1 MNSTFKVVF
10 NKARGALMVVNEVT
24 SSVQGKGT
32 KTVVAAAVAAMIAGV
47 SGSAMAIETDTEIK
61 ATDTALKATFTK
73 AEKQTDVASSLIGT
87 SGDKLALKNVT
98 NKDMY
103 AAGSLDLTA
112 SSKDNV
118 VTLKNGS
125 VSNFSGKVTSADHF
139 GAVVTATTG
148 TLKIDNVTF
157 ENNKFDEVKTGEQK
171 HNGARGI
178 IRAAGAN
185 LEVAKSTFAGNEAV
199 LGGAINVWSN
209 GENTVKITDST
220 FTGNATKSHG
230 GAVYITGSK
239 VKTTIADSTFS
250 KNTSG
255 KQGGALQLAGAGET
269 TITNTTFSE
278 NAAGTFGGAIN
289 ATNTQVVAKNV
300 NFEGNKAVGDD
311 GHGGAL
317 FLNGNTAS
325 YTQAGGKFVG
335 NSAKKNGGAIRVQDG
350 ADLALTNVVFDGN
363 TAANGG
369 AVDTFNAG
377 DVKFTDTTFTN
388 NQAGGWGGALRIN
401 GGNVTIAVTEGKS
414 LVYEGN
420 KAGTNAEEAAAKNYE
435 KQGDFMYLNGAS
447 DKATFE
453 LAGDLTIKDSIVSNH
468 GTIEKTGKGTLTTA
482 DMTGFVGTLNVNE
495 GKMVIEGGIAEYDI
509 AAQVGVNNSSSE
521 AAQLGATN
529 VTVGQ
534 AAVTKGN
541 AKPAVKAEL
550 AMGAVQANH
559 AINFVV
565 NEGST
570 LTMQSLAVGTK
581 EYTQRNAEKD
591 ATPAKA
597 TYVGAVNIT
606 GDATVTEGITIAAG
620 TAEKGAVL
628 TQIFGNLTAKSL
640 TVAAAVKD
648 DKKTV
653 TAEAGTFAQTAGKLT
668 VDTLTNGG
676 TMTVNGTVVT
686 KADSVNS
693 GNINTYSAQDKK
705 GTLVISGGTFTNDG
719 TMTFDKITVE
729 DGATLKTGVNL
740 NGEASFVAFTEL
752 DLQKGST
759 LNINALNAK
768 STVDGKEVEKA
779 DILKFTEGTLNLEGG
794 ALQVAGEAFT
804 GKVELAQGTTANIN
818 GDYTFEQVK
827 NAGNVT
833 VEGGTLTVTDS
844 FTATSKAESATVGT
858 FTVENNGTP
867 ALTTKASGLDI
878 AKSTSTE
885 AKYTAGAVIN
895 NGTITFTD
903 AAGEFANLDAVKKV
917 KDAIASSGNGLIVFG
932 DKVTIKAEEVDK
944 VLMDGKVTATNAEK
958 LAGVELEQFKDAT
971 VTGVTDPLSGS
982 FGKVELATNETAL
995 EVTSGLKLNGTGD
1008 LVTVKGQDDKVTL
1021 KGVSIGENG
1030 KLTTT
1035 GAGAVVGAI
1044 VGSSDKFGALN
1055 VAAGDLT
1062 VKGAATLQNLT
1073 VAADSALVMGKAAEA
1088 DKVVGTLEVKDNA
1101 LVLGTLTAGEVNLKD
1116 ADVLG
1121 TLTADKLTATGK
1133 VFVGSDE
1140 ADVAGKLVVNELVSG
1155 TVFADPAWKD
1165 GHILSLNDASQVA
1178 VGTAAAGSTVVA
1190 GQGSLVAL
1198 GTTDL
1203 DVAVKTVAA
1212 AGHAVLGTNE
1222 GQMKSAIYVD
1232 GGKTYDEATDTTSY
1246 KTIAGNVIAS
1256 GWNTDGF
1263 DAASADAKTGVQV
1276 LENNLMVVDM
1286 NTIDKTGANAVF
1298 VKDVTNNGT
1307 IYLADAEFGDKVMFT
1322 EADYRQGTTGAI
1334 TFNGD
1339 RLMSAAFKDKVHTI
1353 AFDDAK
1359 VASYE
1364 GLETLPLVTAM
1375 YEGKAQ
1381 NGASTSAKFN
1391 NWLMSSG
1398 NGLDRE
1404 EVIAIGND
1412 AAKLGATSAVAS
1424 VTMDAISAFND
1435 SVAARTNVLAQRA
1448 EGVTVWADVMGGHY
1462 EAKELMDGQGYKSDV
1477 YGGVLGVDSVVDGYT
1492 LGAAFTVA
1500 TADTDSTN
1508 TLAVSSTDSD
1518 FVGFSVY
1525 GAKAFGQFNLAADL
1539 GYMKGSNDVSVN
1551 AYNIGDF
1558 SADTDAFTLG
1568 LRGDVLVDAG
1578 SFKVVPHAGLR
1589 FTHLTTDDFES
1600 AYTTKIDS
1608 MNIFQ
1613 MPVGVTVTGNVEAA
1627 GWNVAP
1633 LLDLSVVPAF
1643 GDTDADMTLGING
1656 VAATSALST
1665 QVIDSNLFQMKLG
1678 VSAQKDAFTFGLNY
1692 KLGAGSDNR
1701 VNNTFNA
1708 TVGYAF

>member
-47 SGSAMAIETDTEIK
+47 SGSAMAADTDTVIN

-73 AEKQTDVASSLIGT
+73 AEQQAGVTGSLIGT
-87 SGDKLALKNVT
+87 SNGKLVLKNGT
-98 NKDMY
+98 NKYMY

-112 SSKDNV
+112 SSKDNNV

-125 VSNFSGKVTSADHF
+125 VSNFSGKVTSENHF

-157 ENNKFDEVKTGEQK
+157 ENNKFDEVKTGDQDK
-171 HNGARGI
+171 QHNGTRGI
-178 IRAAGAN
+178 ISAAGAN
-185 LEVAKSTFAGNEAV
+185 LDVANSTFAGNEAV
-199 LGGAINVWSN
+199 LGGAINVWSE
-209 GENTVKITDST
+209 GKNTVKIADST

-230 GAVYITGSK
+230 GAVYITGSQ
-239 VKTTIADSTFS
+239 VETTIADSTFS

-255 KQGGALQLAGAGET
+255 KLGGALQLSAAGET

-289 ATNTQVVAKNV
+289 ATNTQVVAENV
-300 NFEGNKAVGDD
+300 TFEGNKAASAD

-317 FLNGNTAS
+317 FVDGQGAS
-325 YTQAGGKFVG
+325 HTQAGGKFVG
-335 NSAKKNGGAIRVQDG
+335 NSAKKNGGAIRVQNG
-350 ADLALTNVVFDGN
+350 ADLDLTNVGFDGN

-369 AVDTFNAG
+369 AVDTFKAG

-401 GGNVTIAVTEGKS
+401 GGNVTIVVTEGKS

-420 KAGTNAEEAAAKNYE
+420 KAGTNAEEAAVKKYE
-435 KQGDFMYLNGAS
+435 KQGDFMYLSNATDTAS
-447 DKATFE
+447 FE

-482 DMTGFVGTLNVNE
+482 DMTGFVGNLNVKE

-509 AAQVGVNNSSSE
+509 AAQGAVNGGNSE
-521 AAQLGATN
+521 AATTT

-534 AAVTKGN
+534 AAG
-541 AKPAVKAEL
+541 AESAVKAEL

-559 AINFVV
+559 AIDFVV
-565 NEGST
+565 NDGST

-581 EYTQRNAEKD
+581 EYTQRTAVAKGD
-591 ATPAKA
+591 TPATA
-597 TYVGAVNIT
+597 TYVGNVEIKGN
-606 GDATVTEGITIAAG
+606 ATVTEGITIAAG
-620 TAEKGAVL
+620 TADQGAVL
-628 TQIFGNLTAKSL
+628 TQKSGNLTAKSL
-640 TVAAAVKD
+640 TVAAAVKGEKD
-648 DKKTV
+648 AV
-653 TAEAGTFAQTAGKLT
+653 TAQAGTFTQEAGKLT

-676 TMTVNGTVVT
+676 TMTVKGTVVT
-686 KADSVNS
+686 NADSVNT
-693 GNINTYSAQDKK
+693 GAINSYESKTGSLTIA
-705 GTLVISGGTFTNDG
+705 GGTFTNDG
-719 TMTFDKITVE
+719 KMTFNKITVE

-740 NGEASFVAFTEL
+740 NVEPSFVVFQEL
-752 DLQKGST
+752 NLQKGST
-759 LNINALNAK
+759 LNINALNDK
-768 STVDGKEVEKA
+768 SANTVKEN
-779 DILKFTEGTLNLEGG
+779 DTLKFTEGTLNLEGG
-794 ALQVAGEAFT
+794 ALQVASKAFT
-804 GKVELAQGTTANIN
+804 GKVKLDTNAKAHVN
-818 GDYTFEQVK
+818 GDYTFEQVN
-827 NAGNVT
+827 NAGTVT
-833 VEGGTLTVTDS
+833 VNGGTLTVTDS
-844 FTATSKAESATVGT
+844 FTAGNN
-858 FTVENNGTP
+858 FTVENNGTL
-867 ALTTKASGLDI
+867 ALTTKAAGLKIDKGSAAENI
-878 AKSTSTE
+878 AVT
-885 AKYTAGAVIN
+885 N

-903 AAGEFANLDAVKKV
+903 AAGEFADLDKVADVKNALV
-917 KDAIASSGNGLIVFG
+917 SSGNGLIVFG
-932 DKVTIKAEEVDK
+932 DKVTVKADVIKD
-944 VLMDGKVTATNAEK
+944 VLKDGKVTATNAAK

-971 VTGVTDPLSGS
+971 VTEVNSALSGS
-982 FGKVELATNETAL
+982 FGKVELAAGEDAL
-995 EVTSGLKLNGTGD
+995 TVESGLKLNGTGD

-1021 KGVSIGENG
+1021 KGVNIGDNG

-1044 VGSSDKFGALN
+1044 AGNGALN

-1062 VKGAATLQNLT
+1062 VKGDAALQNLT

-1088 DKVVGTLEVKDNA
+1088 KAVGALEVKNHA

-1121 TLTADKLTATGK
+1121 TLTADKLTANGN

-1140 ADVAGKLVVNELVSG
+1140 EDVAGKLVVNELGSA
-1155 TVFADPAWKD
+1155 TVFAAPAWKD
-1165 GHILSLNDASQVA
+1165 GNILSLNDASQVA

-1256 GWNTDGF
+1256 GWSTAEFKAPAN
-1263 DAASADAKTGVQV
+1263 KTGVQV

-1286 NTIDKTGANAVF
+1286 NTIDKTGAHAVF
-1298 VKDVTNNGT
+1298 ANAVTNNGT
-1307 IYLADAEFGDKVMFT
+1307 IYLADAEFGDKVMFSK
-1322 EADYRQGTTGAI
+1322 DGYKQGTTGAI

-1339 RLMSAAFKDKVHTI
+1339 RLMSAAYKDKVHTI

>member
-32 KTVVAAAVAAMIAGV
+32 KTVVAAAVAAMIAGA
-47 SGSAMAIETDTEIK
+47 SGSAMATETDTEIK

-73 AEKQTDVASSLIGT
+73 AETQDNVASSLIGT
-87 SGDKLALKNVT
+87 SGDKLVLKNVT
-98 NKDMY
+98 NKGMY

-125 VSNFSGKVTSADHF
+125 VSNFSGKVTSTDHF

-157 ENNKFDEVKTGEQK
+157 ENNKFDEVNTGDKQ
-171 HNGARGI
+171 HNGTRGI

-230 GAVYITGSK
+230 GAVYITGSQ
-239 VKTTIADSTFS
+239 VKTTIADATFS

-289 ATNTQVVAKNV
+289 ATGTKVAATNV
-300 NFEGNKAVGDD
+300 TFEGNKAASAD

-317 FLNGNTAS
+317 FVDGQGAS
-325 YTQAGGKFVG
+325 YTQVGGKFVG

-350 ADLALTNVVFDGN
+350 ADLALNNVVFDGN

-377 DVKFTDTTFTN
+377 NVTFTDTTFTN

-401 GGNVTIAVTEGKS
+401 GGNVTITVTEGKS

-420 KAGTNAEEAAAKNYE
+420 KAGTNAEEAAVKKYE
-435 KQGDFMYLNGAS
+435 KQGDFMYLSNAS
-447 DKATFE
+447 ATFA

-482 DMTGFVGTLNVNE
+482 DMTGFVGNLNVQE

-509 AAQVGVNNSSSE
+509 DAQIGVNNGSNDAVAL
-521 AAQLGATN
+521 AATT

-534 AAVTKGN
+534 KDS
-541 AKPAVKAEL
+541 KAEL

-559 AINFVV
+559 AIDFVV

-581 EYTQRNAEKD
+581 EYTQRTAAKA

-597 TYVGAVNIT
+597 TYVGVVNIT
-606 GDATVTEGITIAAG
+606 GDATVTEGVTVAAG
-620 TAEKGAVL
+620 TADKAAAL
-628 TQIFGNLTAKSL
+628 TQTSGNLTAKSL
-640 TVAAAVKD
+640 TVAAAVKGEKD
-648 DKKTV
+648 AV
-653 TAEAGTFAQTAGKLT
+653 TAKAGTFSQEADGTLT

-676 TMTVNGTVVT
+676 TMTVKGTVVT
-686 KADSVNS
+686 NADSVNT
-693 GNINTYSAQDKK
+693 GNINSPKSKTGS
-705 GTLVISGGTFTNDG
+705 LNISGGTFTNDG

-740 NGEASFVAFTEL
+740 DGKASFVVFREL
-752 DLQKGST
+752 ELQKGST

-768 STVDGKEVEKA
+768 SQTDGKN
-779 DILKFTEGTLNLEGG
+779 DILQFTEGTVNLNGG

-804 GKVELAQGTTANIN
+804 GKVALDAGATANID
-818 GDYTFEQVK
+818 GDYTFEQVNNGGK
-827 NAGNVT
+827 AT
-833 VEGGTLTVTDS
+833 VGGTLTVTDS
-844 FTATSKAESATVGT
+844 FTAGD
-858 FTVENNGTP
+858 FTVENNGTLV
-867 ALTTKASGLDI
+867 LTSKAAGLKI
-878 AKSTSTE
+878 AE
-885 AKYTAGAVIN
+885 GTATNNAHLIN
-895 NGTITFTD
+895 DGTITFTD
-903 AAGEFANLDAVKKV
+903 AAGEFASLDKVAAV
-917 KDAIASSGNGLIVFG
+917 KDAIAPSGNGLIVFG
-932 DKVTIKAEEVDK
+932 DKVTVKADAIKD
-944 VLMDGKVTATNAEK
+944 VLQDGKVTATNAAK

-971 VTGVTDPLSGS
+971 VTGVATALSGS
-982 FGKVELATNETAL
+982 FGKVELAAGQTAL
-995 EVTSGLKLNGTGD
+995 TVESGLKLNGTGD
-1008 LVTVKGQDDKVTL
+1008 LVTVKEDKTVTL
-1021 KGVSIGENG
+1021 KGVNIGQNG

-1044 VGSSDKFGALN
+1044 AGNGALN

-1062 VKGAATLQNLT
+1062 VKGNATVENLT

-1088 DKVVGTLEVKDNA
+1088 KAVGALEVKNHA

-1121 TLTADKLTATGK
+1121 TLTADKLTANGN

-1140 ADVAGKLVVNELVSG
+1140 EDVAGKLVVNELVSG

-1178 VGTAAAGSTVVA
+1178 IGSIGANSTVVA

-1256 GWNTDGF
+1256 GWSTAEF
-1263 DAASADAKTGVQV
+1263 EDAANKTGVQV

-1286 NTIDKTGANAVF
+1286 NTIDKTGAHAVF
-1298 VKDVTNNGT
+1298 ANAVTNNGT
-1307 IYLADAEFGDKVMFT
+1307 IYLADAEFGDKVMFS
-1322 EADYRQGTTGAI
+1322 EAGYTQGTIGAI

-1518 FVGFSVY
+1518 FVGFSFY

>member
-10 NKARGALMVVNEVT
+10 NKVRGTLMVVNEVT

-47 SGSAMAIETDTEIK
+47 SGSAMATETDTEIK

-289 ATNTQVVAKNV
+289 ATNTQIVAKNV

-325 YTQAGGKFVG
+325 YTQYTQAGGKFVG

-420 KAGTNAEEAAAKNYE
+420 KAGTNAEEAAVKKYE
-435 KQGDFMYLNGAS
+435 KQGDFMYLSNAS
-447 DKATFE
+447 DKATFA

-482 DMTGFVGTLNVNE
+482 DMTGFVGKLDVKE

-509 AAQVGVNNSSSE
+509 AAQIGVNNGSND
-521 AAQLGATN
+521 AVALDATT

-534 AAVTKGN
+534 QDS
-541 AKPAVKAEL
+541 KAEL

-565 NEGST
+565 NKGST

-581 EYTQRNAEKD
+581 EYAQRTEAKAD
-591 ATPAKA
+591 PAKA
-597 TYVGAVNIT
+597 TYVGAVNIK
-606 GDATVTEGITIAAG
+606 GDATVTEGITVAAG
-620 TAEKGAVL
+620 TADQAAAL
-628 TQIFGNLTAKSL
+628 TQTSGNLTAKSL
-640 TVAAAVKD
+640 TVAAAVKGEKD
-648 DKKTV
+648 AV
-653 TAEAGTFAQTAGKLT
+653 TAQAGTFTQEAGKLT

-676 TMTVNGTVVT
+676 TMTVKDTVVT
-686 KADSVNS
+686 KADSVNT
-693 GNINTYSAQDKK
+693 GAINSYDSKK
-705 GTLVISGGTFTNDG
+705 GSLTIAGGTFTNDG

-740 NGEASFVAFTEL
+740 NGEASFVVFKEL
-752 DLQKGST
+752 ELQKGST

-768 STVDGKEVEKA
+768 SQVDGKEVEKA
-779 DILKFTEGTLNLEGG
+779 DILKFTEGTVNLYGG

-804 GKVELAQGTTANIN
+804 GKVELAQGTTTNIN
-818 GDYTFEQVK
+818 GDYTFEQVN
-827 NAGNVT
+827 NAGTTT
-833 VEGGTLTVTDS
+833 VGGTLTVTDS
-844 FTATSKAESATVGT
+844 FTAGT
-858 FTVENNGTP
+858 FKVDNNGTLV
-867 ALTTKASGLDI
+867 LTTKAAGLKI
-878 AKSTSTE
+878 AE
-885 AKYTAGAVIN
+885 GTATTNSNLTN

-903 AAGEFANLDAVKKV
+903 AAGEFADLDKVAAVKN
-917 KDAIASSGNGLIVFG
+917 AIARSGNGLIVFG
-932 DKVTIKAEEVDK
+932 DKVTIKAEEVNK
-944 VLMDGKVTATNAEK
+944 VLKDGKVKASDVAN

-971 VTGVTDPLSGS
+971 VTGVDAALSGS
-982 FGKVELATNETAL
+982 FGKVELAAGQTAL
-995 EVTSGLKLNGTGD
+995 TVESGLKLNGTGD
-1008 LVTVKGQDDKVTL
+1008 LVTVKKDKTVTL
-1021 KGVSIGENG
+1021 QGVNIGEYG

-1044 VGSSDKFGALN
+1044 AGNGGKFGALN

-1062 VKGAATLQNLT
+1062 VKGAAALQNLT
-1073 VAADSALVMGKAAEA
+1073 VAADSALVMGKAAETA
-1088 DKVVGTLEVKDNA
+1088 TAVGDLEVKGSA
-1101 LVLGTLTAGEVNLKD
+1101 LVLGTLTAGNVTLKD

-1121 TLTADKLTATGK
+1121 TLTADKLAATGT
-1133 VFVGSDE
+1133 VCVGSDE
-1140 ADVAGKLVVNELVSG
+1140 DDVAGKLVVNELVSG

-1256 GWNTDGF
+1256 GWSTAEF
-1263 DAASADAKTGVQV
+1263 EDAANKTGVQV

-1286 NTIDKTGANAVF
+1286 NTIDKTGAHAVF
-1298 VKDVTNNGT
+1298 ANAVTNNGT
-1307 IYLADAEFGDKVMFT
+1307 IYLADAEFGDKVMFS
-1322 EADYRQGTTGAI
+1322 EAGYTQGTIGAI

-1518 FVGFSVY
+1518 FVGFSFY

>member
-47 SGSAMAIETDTEIK
+47 SGSAMATETDTEIK

-73 AEKQTDVASSLIGT
+73 AETQDNVASSLIGT
-87 SGDKLALKNVT
+87 SGDKLVLKNVT
-98 NKDMY
+98 NKGMY

-125 VSNFSGKVTSADHF
+125 VSNFSGKVTSTDHF

-157 ENNKFDEVKTGEQK
+157 ENNKFDEVNTGDKQ
-171 HNGARGI
+171 HNGTRGI

-230 GAVYITGSK
+230 GAVYITGSQ
-239 VKTTIADSTFS
+239 VKTTIADATFS

-289 ATNTQVVAKNV
+289 ATGTKVAATNV
-300 NFEGNKAVGDD
+300 TFEGNKAASAD

-317 FLNGNTAS
+317 FVDGQGAS
-325 YTQAGGKFVG
+325 YTQVGGKFVG

-350 ADLALTNVVFDGN
+350 ADLALNNVVFDGN

-377 DVKFTDTTFTN
+377 NVTFTDTTFTN

-401 GGNVTIAVTEGKS
+401 GGNVTITVTEGKS

-420 KAGTNAEEAAAKNYE
+420 RAGTNAEAAAKNYE

-447 DKATFE
+447 DRAAFE

-482 DMTGFVGTLNVNE
+482 DMTGFVGKLDVKE

-509 AAQVGVNNSSSE
+509 AAQIGVNKGTS
-521 AAQLGATN
+521 GAVELDPTT

-534 AAVTKGN
+534 DGEPFA
-541 AKPAVKAEL
+541 KAEL

-559 AINFVV
+559 AINFDV

-570 LTMQSLAVGTK
+570 LTMQSLTVGTK
-581 EYTQRNAEKD
+581 EYAQRTEAKAD
-591 ATPAKA
+591 PAKA

-606 GDATVTEGITIAAG
+606 GDATVTEGVTVAAG
-620 TAEKGAVL
+620 TADKAAVL
-628 TQIFGNLTAKSL
+628 TQTSGNLTAKSL
-640 TVAAAVKD
+640 TVAAAVEKD
-648 DKKTV
+648 QKV
-653 TAEAGTFAQTAGKLT
+653 TAQAGTFNQTDGTLT

-686 KADSVNS
+686 NADSVNT
-693 GNINTYSAQDKK
+693 GAINSYKSKNGSLTIA
-705 GTLVISGGTFTNDG
+705 GGTFTNDG

-740 NGEASFVAFTEL
+740 DGEASFVVFKTL

-768 STVDGKEVEKA
+768 SKVDGKA
-779 DILKFTEGTLNLEGG
+779 DILKFTEGTVNLYGG

-804 GKVELAQGTTANIN
+804 GKVELAQGTTTNIN
-818 GDYTFEQVK
+818 GDYTFEQVN
-827 NAGNVT
+827 NAGTTT
-833 VEGGTLTVTDS
+833 VGGTLTVTDS
-844 FTATSKAESATVGT
+844 FTAGK
-858 FTVENNGTP
+858 FTVENNGTLV
-867 ALTTKASGLDI
+867 LTSKAAGLKI
-878 AKSTSTE
+878 AVG
-885 AKYTAGAVIN
+885 TATNNNQLIN

-903 AAGEFANLDAVKKV
+903 AAGEFASLDKVAAV
-917 KDAIASSGNGLIVFG
+917 KDAIAPSGNGLIVFG
-932 DKVTIKAEEVDK
+932 DKVTIKAEEVNK
-944 VLMDGKVTATNAEK
+944 VLKDGKVKASDVAN

-971 VTGVTDPLSGS
+971 VTGVDAALSGS
-982 FGKVELATNETAL
+982 FGKVELAAGQTAL
-995 EVTSGLKLNGTGD
+995 TVESGLKLNGTGD
-1008 LVTVKGQDDKVTL
+1008 LVTVTKDKTVTL
-1021 KGVSIGENG
+1021 QGVNIGEYG

-1044 VGSSDKFGALN
+1044 AGNGGKFGALN

-1062 VKGAATLQNLT
+1062 VKGAAALQNLT
-1073 VAADSALVMGKAAEA
+1073 VAADSALVMGKAAETA
-1088 DKVVGTLEVKDNA
+1088 TAVGDLEVKDYA
-1101 LVLGTLTAGEVNLKD
+1101 LVLGTLTAGKVTLGE
-1116 ADVLG
+1116 ADVFG
-1121 TLTADKLTATGK
+1121 TLTADKLDATD
-1133 VFVGSDE
+1133 VVLVGSDE
-1140 ADVAGKLVVNELVSG
+1140 EDVAGKLVVNELVSG

-1165 GHILSLNDASQVA
+1165 GLGLSLNDASQVA
-1178 VGTAAAGSTVVA
+1178 IGSIGANSTVIA
-1190 GQGSLVAL
+1190 GQGSLVAI

-1203 DVAVKTVAA
+1203 DVAAKAVAA
-1212 AGHAVLGTNE
+1212 AGHAVLGPNE
-1222 GQMKSAIYVD
+1222 GQMRSAIYVD

-1246 KTIAGNVIAS
+1246 EKINGNVIAS
-1256 GWNTDGF
+1256 GWNEAKF
-1263 DAASADAKTGVQV
+1263 EDAETNNQVPANVQV

-1322 EADYRQGTTGAI
+1322 EADYTQGTTGAI

-1339 RLMSAAFKDKVHTI
+1339 RLMSAALKDKVHTI

>member
-47 SGSAMAIETDTEIK
+47 SGSAMATETDTEIK

-73 AEKQTDVASSLIGT
+73 AEKQDDVASSLIGT
-87 SGDKLALKNVT
+87 SGDKLVLKNVT
-98 NKDMY
+98 NKGMY

-420 KAGTNAEEAAAKNYE
+420 RAGTNAEAAAKNYE

-447 DKATFE
+447 DRAAFE

-482 DMTGFVGTLNVNE
+482 DMTGFVGKLDVKE

-509 AAQVGVNNSSSE
+509 AAQIGVNKGTS
-521 AAQLGATN
+521 GAVELDPTT

-534 AAVTKGN
+534 DGEPFA
-541 AKPAVKAEL
+541 KAEL

-559 AINFVV
+559 AINFDV

-570 LTMQSLAVGTK
+570 LTMQSLTVGTK
-581 EYTQRNAEKD
+581 EYAQRTEAKAD
-591 ATPAKA
+591 PAKA

-606 GDATVTEGITIAAG
+606 GDATVTEGVTVAAG
-620 TAEKGAVL
+620 TADKAAVL
-628 TQIFGNLTAKSL
+628 TQTSGNLTAKSL
-640 TVAAAVKD
+640 TVAAAVEKD
-648 DKKTV
+648 QKV
-653 TAEAGTFAQTAGKLT
+653 TAQAGTFNQNDGTLT

-686 KADSVNS
+686 NADSVNT
-693 GNINTYSAQDKK
+693 GAINNYKSKNGSLTIA
-705 GTLVISGGTFTNDG
+705 GGTFTNDG

-740 NGEASFVAFTEL
+740 DGEASFVVFKTL

-768 STVDGKEVEKA
+768 SKVDGKA
-779 DILKFTEGTLNLEGG
+779 DILKFTEGTVNLYGG

-804 GKVELAQGTTANIN
+804 GKVELATGATANIN
-818 GDYTFEQVK
+818 GDYTFEQVNNGGK
-827 NAGNVT
+827 AT
-833 VEGGTLTVTDS
+833 VGGTLTVTDS
-844 FTATSKAESATVGT
+844 FTAGD
-858 FTVENNGTP
+858 FTVENNGTLV
-867 ALTTKASGLDI
+867 LTSKAAGLKI
-878 AKSTSTE
+878 AE
-885 AKYTAGAVIN
+885 GTAAENIAVTN

-903 AAGEFANLDAVKKV
+903 AAGEFATLDAVQTV
-917 KDAIASSGNGLIVFG
+917 KGKLASSGNGLIVFG
-932 DKVTIKAEEVDK
+932 DKVTVKADAIKD
-944 VLMDGKVTATNAEK
+944 VLQDGKVTATNAAK

-971 VTGVTDPLSGS
+971 VTGVDAALSGS
-982 FGKVELATNETAL
+982 FGKVELAAGQTAL
-995 EVTSGLKLNGTGD
+995 TVESGLKLNGTGD
-1008 LVTVKGQDDKVTL
+1008 LVTVKKDKTVTL
-1021 KGVSIGENG
+1021 QGVNIGEYG

-1044 VGSSDKFGALN
+1044 AGNGGKFGALN

-1062 VKGAATLQNLT
+1062 VKGAAALQNLT
-1073 VAADSALVMGKAAEA
+1073 VAADSALVMGKAAETA
-1088 DKVVGTLEVKDNA
+1088 TAVGDLEVKDYA
-1101 LVLGTLTAGEVNLKD
+1101 LVLGTLTAGKVTLGE
-1116 ADVLG
+1116 ADVFG
-1121 TLTADKLTATGK
+1121 TLTADKLDATD
-1133 VFVGSDE
+1133 VVLVGSDE
-1140 ADVAGKLVVNELVSG
+1140 EDVAGKLVVNELVSG
-1155 TVFADPAWKD
+1155 TVFADPVWKD
-1165 GHILSLNDASQVA
+1165 GLGLSLNDASQVA
-1178 VGTAAAGSTVVA
+1178 IGSIGANSTVIA
-1190 GQGSLVAL
+1190 GQGSLVAI

-1203 DVAVKTVAA
+1203 DVAAKAVAA
-1212 AGHAVLGTNE
+1212 AGHAVLGPNE
-1222 GQMKSAIYVD
+1222 GQMRSAIYVD

-1246 KTIAGNVIAS
+1246 EKINGNVIAS
-1256 GWNTDGF
+1256 GWNEAKF
-1263 DAASADAKTGVQV
+1263 EDAETNNQVPANVQV

-1322 EADYRQGTTGAI
+1322 EADYTQGTTGAI

-1339 RLMSAAFKDKVHTI
+1339 RLMSAALKDKVHTI

-1518 FVGFSVY
+1518 FVGFSFY

>member
-47 SGSAMAIETDTEIK
+47 SGSAMATETDTEIK

-73 AEKQTDVASSLIGT
+73 AEKQDDVASSLIGT
-87 SGDKLALKNVT
+87 SGDKLVLKNVT
-98 NKDMY
+98 NKGMY

-420 KAGTNAEEAAAKNYE
+420 RAGTNAEAAAKNYE

-447 DKATFE
+447 DRATFE

-482 DMTGFVGTLNVNE
+482 DMTGFVGKLDVKE

-509 AAQVGVNNSSSE
+509 AAQIGVNKGTS
-521 AAQLGATN
+521 GAVELDPTT

-534 AAVTKGN
+534 DGEPFA
-541 AKPAVKAEL
+541 KAEL

-559 AINFVV
+559 AINFDV

-570 LTMQSLAVGTK
+570 LTMQSLTVGTK
-581 EYTQRNAEKD
+581 EYAQRTEAKAD
-591 ATPAKA
+591 PAKA

-606 GDATVTEGITIAAG
+606 GDATVTEGVTVAAG
-620 TAEKGAVL
+620 TADKAAVL
-628 TQIFGNLTAKSL
+628 TQTSGNLTAKSL
-640 TVAAAVKD
+640 TVAAAVEKD
-648 DKKTV
+648 QKV
-653 TAEAGTFAQTAGKLT
+653 TAQAGTFNQTDGTLT

-686 KADSVNS
+686 NADSVNT
-693 GNINTYSAQDKK
+693 GAINSYKSKNGSLTIA
-705 GTLVISGGTFTNDG
+705 GGTFTNDG

-740 NGEASFVAFTEL
+740 DGEASFVVFKIL

-768 STVDGKEVEKA
+768 SKVDGKA
-779 DILKFTEGTLNLEGG
+779 DILKFTEGTVNLYGG

-804 GKVELAQGTTANIN
+804 GKVELAQGTTTNIN
-818 GDYTFEQVK
+818 GDYTFEQVN
-827 NAGNVT
+827 NAGTTT
-833 VEGGTLTVTDS
+833 VGGTLTVTDS
-844 FTATSKAESATVGT
+844 FTAGKFTVKNNGTLVLTSKAAGLKIAVGT
-858 FTVENNGTP
+858 ATNNNQ
-867 ALTTKASGLDI
+867 L
-878 AKSTSTE
+878 
-885 AKYTAGAVIN
+885 IN

-903 AAGEFANLDAVKKV
+903 AAGEFASLDKVAAV
-917 KDAIASSGNGLIVFG
+917 KDAIAPSGNGLIVFG
-932 DKVTIKAEEVDK
+932 DKVTIKAEEVNK
-944 VLMDGKVTATNAEK
+944 VLKDGKVKASDVAN

-971 VTGVTDPLSGS
+971 VTGVDAALSGS
-982 FGKVELATNETAL
+982 FGKVELAAGQTAL
-995 EVTSGLKLNGTGD
+995 TVESGLKLNGTGD
-1008 LVTVKGQDDKVTL
+1008 LVTVKKDKTVTL
-1021 KGVSIGENG
+1021 QGVNIGEYG

-1044 VGSSDKFGALN
+1044 AGNGGKFGALN

-1062 VKGAATLQNLT
+1062 VKGAAALQNLT
-1073 VAADSALVMGKAAEA
+1073 VAADSALVMGKAAETA
-1088 DKVVGTLEVKDNA
+1088 TAVGDLEVKDYA
-1101 LVLGTLTAGEVNLKD
+1101 LVLGTLTAGKVTLGE
-1116 ADVLG
+1116 ADVFG
-1121 TLTADKLTATGK
+1121 TLTADKLDATD
-1133 VFVGSDE
+1133 VVLVGSDE
-1140 ADVAGKLVVNELVSG
+1140 EDVAGKLVVNELVSG

-1165 GHILSLNDASQVA
+1165 GLGLSLNDASQVA
-1178 VGTAAAGSTVVA
+1178 IGSIGANSTVIA
-1190 GQGSLVAL
+1190 GQGSLVAI

-1203 DVAVKTVAA
+1203 DVAAKAVAA
-1212 AGHAVLGTNE
+1212 AGHAVLGPNE
-1222 GQMKSAIYVD
+1222 GQMRSAIYVD

-1246 KTIAGNVIAS
+1246 EKINGNVIAS
-1256 GWNTDGF
+1256 GWNEAKF
-1263 DAASADAKTGVQV
+1263 EDAETNNQVPANVQV

-1322 EADYRQGTTGAI
+1322 EADYTQGTTGAI

-1339 RLMSAAFKDKVHTI
+1339 RLMSAARKDKVHTI

-1518 FVGFSVY
+1518 FVGFSFY

-1608 MNIFQ
+1608 LNIFQ

>member
-47 SGSAMAIETDTEIK
+47 SGSAMATETDTEIK

-73 AEKQTDVASSLIGT
+73 AEKQDDVASSLIGT
-87 SGDKLALKNVT
+87 SGDKLVLKNVT
-98 NKDMY
+98 NKGMY

-255 KQGGALQLAGAGET
+255 KLGGALQLAGAGET

-420 KAGTNAEEAAAKNYE
+420 RAGTNAEAAAKNYE

-447 DKATFE
+447 DRAAFE

-482 DMTGFVGTLNVNE
+482 DMTGFVGKLDVKE

-509 AAQVGVNNSSSE
+509 AAQIGVNKGTS
-521 AAQLGATN
+521 GAVELDPTT

-534 AAVTKGN
+534 DGEPFA
-541 AKPAVKAEL
+541 KAEL

-559 AINFVV
+559 AINFDV

-570 LTMQSLAVGTK
+570 LTMQSLTVGTK
-581 EYTQRNAEKD
+581 EYAQRTEAKAD
-591 ATPAKA
+591 PAKA

-606 GDATVTEGITIAAG
+606 GDATVTEGVTVAAG
-620 TAEKGAVL
+620 TADKAAVL
-628 TQIFGNLTAKSL
+628 TQTSGNLTAKSL
-640 TVAAAVKD
+640 TVAAAVEKD
-648 DKKTV
+648 QKV
-653 TAEAGTFAQTAGKLT
+653 TAQAGTFNQTDGTLT

-686 KADSVNS
+686 NADSVNT
-693 GNINTYSAQDKK
+693 GAINSYKSKNGSLTIA
-705 GTLVISGGTFTNDG
+705 GGTFTNDG

-740 NGEASFVAFTEL
+740 DGEASFVVFKTL

-768 STVDGKEVEKA
+768 SKVDGKA
-779 DILKFTEGTLNLEGG
+779 DILKFTEGTVNLYGG

-804 GKVELAQGTTANIN
+804 GKVELAQGTTTNIN
-818 GDYTFEQVK
+818 GDYTFEQVN
-827 NAGNVT
+827 NAGTTT
-833 VEGGTLTVTDS
+833 VGGTLTVTDS
-844 FTATSKAESATVGT
+844 FTAGK
-858 FTVENNGTP
+858 FTVENNGTLV
-867 ALTTKASGLDI
+867 LTSKAAGLKI
-878 AKSTSTE
+878 AVG
-885 AKYTAGAVIN
+885 TATNNNQLIN

-903 AAGEFANLDAVKKV
+903 AAGEFASLDKVAAV
-917 KDAIASSGNGLIVFG
+917 KDAIAPSGNGLIVFG
-932 DKVTIKAEEVDK
+932 DKVTIKAEEVNK
-944 VLMDGKVTATNAEK
+944 VLKDGKVKASDVAN

-971 VTGVTDPLSGS
+971 VTGVDVALSGS
-982 FGKVELATNETAL
+982 FGKVELAAGQTAL
-995 EVTSGLKLNGTGD
+995 TVESGLKLNGTGD
-1008 LVTVKGQDDKVTL
+1008 LVTVTKDKTVTL
-1021 KGVSIGENG
+1021 QGVNIGEYG

-1035 GAGAVVGAI
+1035 GAGAVAGAI
-1044 VGSSDKFGALN
+1044 AGNGGKFGALN

-1062 VKGAATLQNLT
+1062 VKGAAALQNLT
-1073 VAADSALVMGKAAEA
+1073 VAADSALVMGKAAETA
-1088 DKVVGTLEVKDNA
+1088 TAVGDLEVKDYA
-1101 LVLGTLTAGEVNLKD
+1101 LVLGTLTAGKVTLGE
-1116 ADVLG
+1116 ADVFG
-1121 TLTADKLTATGK
+1121 TLTADKLDATD
-1133 VFVGSDE
+1133 VVLVGSDE
-1140 ADVAGKLVVNELVSG
+1140 EDVAGKLVVNELVSG

-1165 GHILSLNDASQVA
+1165 GLGLSLNDASQVA
-1178 VGTAAAGSTVVA
+1178 IGSIGANSTVIA
-1190 GQGSLVAL
+1190 GQGSLVAI

-1203 DVAVKTVAA
+1203 DVAAKAVAA
-1212 AGHAVLGTNE
+1212 AGHAVLGPNE
-1222 GQMKSAIYVD
+1222 GQMRSAIYVD

-1246 KTIAGNVIAS
+1246 EKINGNVIAS
-1256 GWNTDGF
+1256 GWNEAKF
-1263 DAASADAKTGVQV
+1263 EDAETNNQVPANVQV

-1322 EADYRQGTTGAI
+1322 EADYTQGTTGAI

-1339 RLMSAAFKDKVHTI
+1339 RLMSAALKDKVHTI

-1477 YGGVLGVDSVVDGYT
+1477 YGGVLGVDSVVSGYT

>member
-47 SGSAMAIETDTEIK
+47 SGSAMATETDTEIK

-73 AEKQTDVASSLIGT
+73 AEKQDDVASSLIGT
-87 SGDKLALKNVT
+87 SGDKLVLKNVT
-98 NKDMY
+98 NKGMY

-420 KAGTNAEEAAAKNYE
+420 RAGTNAEAAAKNYE

-447 DKATFE
+447 DRAAFE

-482 DMTGFVGTLNVNE
+482 DMTGFVGKLDVKE

-509 AAQVGVNNSSSE
+509 AAQIGVNKGTS
-521 AAQLGATN
+521 GAVELDPTT

-534 AAVTKGN
+534 DGEPFA
-541 AKPAVKAEL
+541 KAEL

-559 AINFVV
+559 AINFDV

-570 LTMQSLAVGTK
+570 LTMQSLTVGTK
-581 EYTQRNAEKD
+581 EYAQRTEAKAD
-591 ATPAKA
+591 PAKA

-606 GDATVTEGITIAAG
+606 GDATVTEGVTVAAG
-620 TAEKGAVL
+620 TADKAAVL
-628 TQIFGNLTAKSL
+628 TQTSGNLTAKSL
-640 TVAAAVKD
+640 TVAAAVEKD
-648 DKKTV
+648 QKV
-653 TAEAGTFAQTAGKLT
+653 TAQAGTFNQTDGTLT

-686 KADSVNS
+686 NADSVNT
-693 GNINTYSAQDKK
+693 GAINSYKSKNGSLTIA
-705 GTLVISGGTFTNDG
+705 GGTFTNDG

-740 NGEASFVAFTEL
+740 DGEASFVVFKTL

-768 STVDGKEVEKA
+768 SKVDGKA
-779 DILKFTEGTLNLEGG
+779 DILKFTEGTVNLYGG

-804 GKVELAQGTTANIN
+804 GKVELAQGTTTNIN
-818 GDYTFEQVK
+818 GDYTFEQVN
-827 NAGNVT
+827 NAGTTT
-833 VEGGTLTVTDS
+833 VGGTLTVTDS
-844 FTATSKAESATVGT
+844 FTAGK
-858 FTVENNGTP
+858 FTVENNGTLV
-867 ALTTKASGLDI
+867 LTSKAAGLKI
-878 AKSTSTE
+878 AVG
-885 AKYTAGAVIN
+885 TATNNNQLIN

-903 AAGEFANLDAVKKV
+903 AAGEFASLDKVAAV
-917 KDAIASSGNGLIVFG
+917 KDAIAPSGNGLIVFG
-932 DKVTIKAEEVDK
+932 DKVTIKAEEVNK
-944 VLMDGKVTATNAEK
+944 VLKDGKVKASDVAN

-971 VTGVTDPLSGS
+971 VTGVDAALSGS
-982 FGKVELATNETAL
+982 FGKVELAAGQTAL
-995 EVTSGLKLNGTGD
+995 TVESGLKLNGTGD
-1008 LVTVKGQDDKVTL
+1008 LVTVKKDKTVTL
-1021 KGVSIGENG
+1021 QGVNIGEYG

-1044 VGSSDKFGALN
+1044 AGNGGKFGALN

-1062 VKGAATLQNLT
+1062 VKGAAALQNLT
-1073 VAADSALVMGKAAEA
+1073 VAADSALVMGKAAETA
-1088 DKVVGTLEVKDNA
+1088 TAVGDLEVKDYA
-1101 LVLGTLTAGEVNLKD
+1101 LVLGTLTAGKVTLGE
-1116 ADVLG
+1116 ADVFG
-1121 TLTADKLTATGK
+1121 TLTADKLDAID
-1133 VFVGSDE
+1133 VVLVGSDE
-1140 ADVAGKLVVNELVSG
+1140 EDVAGKLVVNELVSG

-1165 GHILSLNDASQVA
+1165 GLGLSLNDASQVA
-1178 VGTAAAGSTVVA
+1178 IGSIGANSTVIA
-1190 GQGSLVAL
+1190 GQGSLVAI

-1203 DVAVKTVAA
+1203 DVAAKAVAA
-1212 AGHAVLGTNE
+1212 AGHAVLGPNE
-1222 GQMKSAIYVD
+1222 GQMRSAIYVD

-1246 KTIAGNVIAS
+1246 EKINGNVIAS
-1256 GWNTDGF
+1256 GWNEAKF
-1263 DAASADAKTGVQV
+1263 EDAETNNQVPANVQV

-1322 EADYRQGTTGAI
+1322 EADYTQGTTGAI

-1339 RLMSAAFKDKVHTI
+1339 RLMSAALKDKVHTI

-1477 YGGVLGVDSVVDGYT
+1477 YGGVLGVDSVVSGYT

>member
-47 SGSAMAIETDTEIK
+47 SGSAMATETDTEIK

-112 SSKDNV
+112 SNKDNV

-125 VSNFSGKVTSADHF
+125 VSNFSGKVISQDHF
-139 GAVVTATTG
+139 GAVVTATTS

-157 ENNKFDEVKTGEQK
+157 ENNKFDEVKTGDNQ
-171 HNGARGI
+171 HNGTRGI

-209 GENTVKITDST
+209 GKNTVKITDST

-230 GAVYITGSK
+230 GAVYITGSQ
-239 VKTTIADSTFS
+239 VKTTIADATFS

-289 ATNTQVVAKNV
+289 ATNTKVVATNV
-300 NFEGNKAVGDD
+300 NFERNKAVE
-311 GHGGAL
+311 HGGAL
-317 FLNGNTAS
+317 FLDGNTDS
-325 YTQAGGKFVG
+325 HTQAGGKFVG
-335 NSAKKNGGAIRVQDG
+335 NSAKKNGGAIRVQNG
-350 ADLALTNVVFDGN
+350 ANLDLTNVVFDGN

-369 AVDTFNAG
+369 AVDTFKAG

-388 NQAGGWGGALRIN
+388 NQTGGWGGALRIN

-420 KAGTNAEEAAAKNYE
+420 KAGTNAEEAAVKKFE
-435 KQGDFMYLNGAS
+435 KQGDFMYLSNDTDTAS
-447 DKATFE
+447 FE

-482 DMTGFVGTLNVNE
+482 DMTGFVGNLNVKE

-509 AAQVGVNNSSSE
+509 AAQDAVNGANSG
-521 AAQLGATN
+521 AAGELAATT

-534 AAVTKGN
+534 AAG

-559 AINFVV
+559 AIDFVV

-581 EYTQRNAEKD
+581 EYTQRTAAKA

-606 GDATVTEGITIAAG
+606 GDATVTEGVTVAAG
-620 TAEKGAVL
+620 TAEKAAVL
-628 TQIFGNLTAKSL
+628 TQTSGNLTAKSL
-640 TVAAAVKD
+640 TVAAAVEKD
-648 DKKTV
+648 QKV
-653 TAEAGTFAQTAGKLT
+653 TAKASTFSQEADGTLT

-676 TMTVNGTVVT
+676 TMTVKGTVVT
-686 KADSVNS
+686 NADSVNT
-693 GNINTYSAQDKK
+693 GAINSYESKTGSLTIA
-705 GTLVISGGTFTNDG
+705 GGTFTNDG

-740 NGEASFVAFTEL
+740 DGEASFVVFKTL

-768 STVDGKEVEKA
+768 SKVDGKA
-779 DILKFTEGTLNLEGG
+779 DILKFTEGTVNLNGG

-804 GKVELAQGTTANIN
+804 GKVALDVGATAIIN
-818 GDYTFEQVK
+818 GDYTFEQV
-827 NAGNVT
+827 NNGGTAT
-833 VEGGTLTVTDS
+833 VDGTLTVTDS
-844 FTATSKAESATVGT
+844 FTAGKFTVGNNGTLVLTSKAAGLKIAEGTATT
-858 FTVENNGTP
+858 NSN
-867 ALTTKASGLDI
+867 LT
-878 AKSTSTE
+878 
-885 AKYTAGAVIN
+885 N

-903 AAGEFANLDAVKKV
+903 AAGEFATLSAVKTV
-917 KDAIASSGNGLIVFG
+917 KKALASSGNGLIVFG
-932 DKVTIKAEEVDK
+932 DKVTIKAEEVNK
-944 VLMDGKVTATNAEK
+944 VLKDGKVKASDVAD

-971 VTGVTDPLSGS
+971 VTDVEAALSGS
-982 FGKVELATNETAL
+982 FGKVELATGQTAL
-995 EVTSGLKLNGTGD
+995 TVDSGLKLNGTGD
-1008 LVTVKGQDDKVTL
+1008 LVTVKKDKTVTL
-1021 KGVSIGENG
+1021 QGVNIGEHG

-1035 GAGAVVGAI
+1035 GAGAVVGTIA
-1044 VGSSDKFGALN
+1044 GNKDNKFGALN

-1062 VKGAATLQNLT
+1062 VKGDATVQNLT
-1073 VAADSALVMGKAAEA
+1073 VAADTALVMAKAAEA
-1088 DKVVGTLEVKDNA
+1088 DEAVGNLEVKDHA
-1101 LVLGTLTAGEVNLKD
+1101 LVLGTLTAGKVTLGE
-1116 ADVLG
+1116 ADVFG
-1121 TLTADKLTATGK
+1121 TLTADKLTANGD

-1140 ADVAGKLVVNELVSG
+1140 EDVAGKLVVNELASG
-1155 TVFADPAWKD
+1155 TVFADSAWKD
-1165 GHILSLNDASQVA
+1165 GHGLTLNDASQVA
-1178 VGTAAAGSTVVA
+1178 IGSIVGVDSTVMA

-1203 DVAVKTVAA
+1203 DVAAKAVAA

-1256 GWNTDGF
+1256 GWNEAKF
-1263 DAASADAKTGVQV
+1263 EDAEPNNQVPANVQV

-1286 NTIDKTGANAVF
+1286 NTIDTTGANAVF
-1298 VKDVTNNGT
+1298 AKAVTNNGT
-1307 IYLADAEFGDKVMFT
+1307 IYLADAEFGDKVMFSKAGYT
-1322 EADYRQGTTGAI
+1322 QGTTGAI

-1339 RLMSAAFKDKVHTI
+1339 RLMSAALKDKVHTI

>member
-47 SGSAMAIETDTEIK
+47 SGSAMATETDTEIK

-73 AEKQTDVASSLIGT
+73 AETQDNVASSLIGT
-87 SGDKLALKNVT
+87 SGDKLVLKNVT
-98 NKDMY
+98 NKGMY

-125 VSNFSGKVTSADHF
+125 VSNFSGKVTSTDHF

-157 ENNKFDEVKTGEQK
+157 ENNKFDEVNTGDKQ
-171 HNGARGI
+171 HNGTRGI

-230 GAVYITGSK
+230 GAVYITGSQ
-239 VKTTIADSTFS
+239 VKTTIADATFS

-289 ATNTQVVAKNV
+289 ATGTKVAATNV
-300 NFEGNKAVGDD
+300 TFEGNKAASAD

-317 FLNGNTAS
+317 FVDGQGAS
-325 YTQAGGKFVG
+325 YTQVGGKFVG

-350 ADLALTNVVFDGN
+350 ADLALNNVVFDGN

-377 DVKFTDTTFTN
+377 NVTFTDTTFTN

-401 GGNVTIAVTEGKS
+401 GGNVTITVTEGKS

-420 KAGTNAEEAAAKNYE
+420 KAGTNAEEAAVKKYE
-435 KQGDFMYLNGAS
+435 KQGDFMYLSNAS
-447 DKATFE
+447 ATFA

-482 DMTGFVGTLNVNE
+482 DMTGFVGNLNVQE

-509 AAQVGVNNSSSE
+509 DAQIGVNNGSNDAVTL
-521 AAQLGATN
+521 AATT

-534 AAVTKGN
+534 KDS
-541 AKPAVKAEL
+541 KAEL

-559 AINFVV
+559 AIDFVV

-581 EYTQRNAEKD
+581 EYTQRTAAKA

-597 TYVGAVNIT
+597 TYVGVVNIT
-606 GDATVTEGITIAAG
+606 GDATVTEGVTVAAG
-620 TAEKGAVL
+620 TADKAAAL
-628 TQIFGNLTAKSL
+628 TQTSGNLTAKSL
-640 TVAAAVKD
+640 TVAAAVKGEKD
-648 DKKTV
+648 AV
-653 TAEAGTFAQTAGKLT
+653 TAKAGTFSQEADGTLT

-676 TMTVNGTVVT
+676 TMTVKGTVVT
-686 KADSVNS
+686 NADSVNT
-693 GNINTYSAQDKK
+693 GNINSPKSKTGS
-705 GTLVISGGTFTNDG
+705 LNISGGTFTNDG

-740 NGEASFVAFTEL
+740 DGKASFVVFREL
-752 DLQKGST
+752 ELQKGST

-768 STVDGKEVEKA
+768 SQTDGKN
-779 DILKFTEGTLNLEGG
+779 DILQFTEGTVNLNGG

-804 GKVELAQGTTANIN
+804 GKVALDAGATAKID
-818 GDYTFEQVK
+818 GDYTFEQVNNGGK
-827 NAGNVT
+827 AT
-833 VEGGTLTVTDS
+833 VGGTLTVTDS
-844 FTATSKAESATVGT
+844 FTAGD
-858 FTVENNGTP
+858 FTVENNGTLV
-867 ALTTKASGLDI
+867 LTSKAAGLKI
-878 AKSTSTE
+878 AE
-885 AKYTAGAVIN
+885 GTATNNAHLIN
-895 NGTITFTD
+895 DGTITFTD
-903 AAGEFANLDAVKKV
+903 AAGEFASLDKVAAV
-917 KDAIASSGNGLIVFG
+917 KDAIAPSGNGLIVFG
-932 DKVTIKAEEVDK
+932 DKVTVKADAIKD
-944 VLMDGKVTATNAEK
+944 VLQDGKVTATNAAK

-971 VTGVTDPLSGS
+971 VTGVATALSGS
-982 FGKVELATNETAL
+982 FGKVELAAGQTAL
-995 EVTSGLKLNGTGD
+995 TVESGLKLNGTGD
-1008 LVTVKGQDDKVTL
+1008 FVTVKEDKTVTL
-1021 KGVSIGENG
+1021 KGVNIGQNG

-1044 VGSSDKFGALN
+1044 AGNGALN

-1062 VKGAATLQNLT
+1062 VKGNATVENLT

-1088 DKVVGTLEVKDNA
+1088 KAVGALEVKNHA

-1121 TLTADKLTATGK
+1121 TLTADKLTANGN

-1140 ADVAGKLVVNELVSG
+1140 EDVAGKLVVNELVSG

-1178 VGTAAAGSTVVA
+1178 IGSIGANSTVVA

-1256 GWNTDGF
+1256 GWSTAEF
-1263 DAASADAKTGVQV
+1263 EDAANKTGVQV

-1286 NTIDKTGANAVF
+1286 NTIDKTGAHAVF
-1298 VKDVTNNGT
+1298 ANAVTNNGT
-1307 IYLADAEFGDKVMFT
+1307 IYLADAEFGDKVMFS
-1322 EADYRQGTTGAI
+1322 EAGYTQGTIGAI

-1518 FVGFSVY
+1518 FVGFSFY

>member
-47 SGSAMAIETDTEIK
+47 SGSAMATETDTEIK

-73 AEKQTDVASSLIGT
+73 AETQDNVASSLIGT
-87 SGDKLALKNVT
+87 SGDKLVLKNVT
-98 NKDMY
+98 NKGMY

-125 VSNFSGKVTSADHF
+125 VSNFSGKVTSTDHF

-157 ENNKFDEVKTGEQK
+157 ENNKFDEVNTGDKQ
-171 HNGARGI
+171 HNGTRGI

-230 GAVYITGSK
+230 GAVYITGSQ
-239 VKTTIADSTFS
+239 VKTTIADATFS

-289 ATNTQVVAKNV
+289 ATGTKVAATNV
-300 NFEGNKAVGDD
+300 TFEGNKAASAD

-317 FLNGNTAS
+317 FVDGQGAS
-325 YTQAGGKFVG
+325 YTQVGGKFVG

-350 ADLALTNVVFDGN
+350 ADLALNNVVFDGN

-377 DVKFTDTTFTN
+377 NVTFTDTTFTN

-401 GGNVTIAVTEGKS
+401 GGNVTITVTEGKS

-420 KAGTNAEEAAAKNYE
+420 KAGTNAEEAAVKKYE
-435 KQGDFMYLNGAS
+435 KQGDFMYLSNAS
-447 DKATFE
+447 ATFA

-482 DMTGFVGTLNVNE
+482 DMTGFVGNLNVQE

-509 AAQVGVNNSSSE
+509 DAQIGVNNGSNDAVAL
-521 AAQLGATN
+521 AATT

-534 AAVTKGN
+534 KDS
-541 AKPAVKAEL
+541 KAEL

-559 AINFVV
+559 AIDFVV

-581 EYTQRNAEKD
+581 EYTQRTAAKA

-597 TYVGAVNIT
+597 TYVGVVNIT
-606 GDATVTEGITIAAG
+606 GDATVTEGVTVAAG
-620 TAEKGAVL
+620 TADKAAAL
-628 TQIFGNLTAKSL
+628 TQTSGNLTAKSL
-640 TVAAAVKD
+640 TVAAAVKGEKD
-648 DKKTV
+648 AV
-653 TAEAGTFAQTAGKLT
+653 TAKAGTFSQEADGTLT

-676 TMTVNGTVVT
+676 TMTVKGTVVT
-686 KADSVNS
+686 NADSVNT
-693 GNINTYSAQDKK
+693 GNINSPKSKTGS
-705 GTLVISGGTFTNDG
+705 LNISGGTFTNDG

-740 NGEASFVAFTEL
+740 DGKASFVVFREL
-752 DLQKGST
+752 ELQKGST

-768 STVDGKEVEKA
+768 SQTDGKN
-779 DILKFTEGTLNLEGG
+779 DILQFTEGTVNLNGG

-804 GKVELAQGTTANIN
+804 GKVALDGGATANID
-818 GDYTFEQVK
+818 GDYTFEQVNNGGK
-827 NAGNVT
+827 AT
-833 VEGGTLTVTDS
+833 VGGTLTVTDS
-844 FTATSKAESATVGT
+844 FTAGD
-858 FTVENNGTP
+858 FTVENNGTLV
-867 ALTTKASGLDI
+867 LTSKAAGLKI
-878 AKSTSTE
+878 AE
-885 AKYTAGAVIN
+885 GTATNNAHLIN
-895 NGTITFTD
+895 DGTITFTD
-903 AAGEFANLDAVKKV
+903 AAGEFASLDKVAAV
-917 KDAIASSGNGLIVFG
+917 KDAIAPSGNGLIVFG
-932 DKVTIKAEEVDK
+932 DKVTVKADAIKD
-944 VLMDGKVTATNAEK
+944 VLQDGKVTATNAAK

-971 VTGVTDPLSGS
+971 VTGVATALSGS
-982 FGKVELATNETAL
+982 FGKVELAAGQTAL
-995 EVTSGLKLNGTGD
+995 TVESGLKLNGTGD
-1008 LVTVKGQDDKVTL
+1008 LVTVKEDKTVTL
-1021 KGVSIGENG
+1021 KGVNIGQNG

-1044 VGSSDKFGALN
+1044 AGNGALN

-1062 VKGAATLQNLT
+1062 VKGNATVENLT

-1088 DKVVGTLEVKDNA
+1088 KAVGALEVKNHA

-1116 ADVLG
+1116 AYVLG
-1121 TLTADKLTATGK
+1121 TLTADKLTANGN

-1140 ADVAGKLVVNELVSG
+1140 EDVAGKLVVNELVSG

-1178 VGTAAAGSTVVA
+1178 IGSIGANSTVVA

-1256 GWNTDGF
+1256 GWSTAEF
-1263 DAASADAKTGVQV
+1263 EDAANKTGVQV

-1286 NTIDKTGANAVF
+1286 NTIDKTGAHAVF
-1298 VKDVTNNGT
+1298 ANAVTNNGT
-1307 IYLADAEFGDKVMFT
+1307 IYLADAEFGDKVMFS
-1322 EADYRQGTTGAI
+1322 EAGYTQGTIGAI

-1518 FVGFSVY
+1518 FVGFSFY

>member
-47 SGSAMAIETDTEIK
+47 SGSAMATETDTEIK
-61 ATDTALKATFTK
+61 TTDTTLKATFTK
-73 AEKQTDVASSLIGT
+73 AETQADVTGSLIGT
-87 SGDKLALKNVT
+87 SETKLVLKNVT
-98 NKDMY
+98 NNGMY

-112 SSKDNV
+112 SSKDDI

-125 VSNFSGKVTSADHF
+125 VSNFSGKVTSGNHF
-139 GAVVTATTG
+139 GAVITATTG

-157 ENNKFDEVKTGEQK
+157 ENNKFDEVKTGDKGKQ
-171 HNGARGI
+171 HNGTRGI

-185 LEVAKSTFAGNEAV
+185 LDVANSTFAGNEAV
-199 LGGAINVWSN
+199 LGGAINVWSD
-209 GENTVKITDST
+209 GENTVKIADST

-230 GAVYITGSK
+230 GAVYITGSQ

-255 KQGGALQLAGAGET
+255 KLGGALQLAGAGET

-369 AVDTFNAG
+369 AVDTWNAG
-377 DVKFTDTTFTN
+377 NVKFTDTIFTN

-420 KAGTNAEEAAAKNYE
+420 KAGTNAEEAAVKKFE
-435 KQGDFMYLNGAS
+435 KQGDFMYLSNATDTAS
-447 DKATFE
+447 FE

-482 DMTGFVGTLNVNE
+482 DMTGFVGKLDVKE

-509 AAQVGVNNSSSE
+509 AAQVGVNSGSSE
-521 AAQLGATN
+521 VVELDATK

-534 AAVTKGN
+534 ADKS
-541 AKPAVKAEL
+541 AVKAEL

-559 AINFVV
+559 AIDFVV

-606 GDATVTEGITIAAG
+606 GDATVTEGITVAAG
-620 TAEKGAVL
+620 TAEMAAVL
-628 TQIFGNLTAKSL
+628 TQTSSNLTAKSL
-640 TVAAAVKD
+640 AVAAEVKN
-648 DKKTV
+648 DKKEV
-653 TAEAGTFAQTAGKLT
+653 TAKAGMFAQTTGSTLT

-676 TMTVNGTVVT
+676 TMTVGGTVVT
-686 KADSVNS
+686 KADSVNT
-693 GNINTYSAQDKK
+693 GAINSYESKTGSLTIA
-705 GTLVISGGTFTNDG
+705 GGTFTNDG
-719 TMTFDKITVE
+719 TMTFNKITVE

-740 NGEASFVAFTEL
+740 DGKASFVVFETL

-768 STVDGKEVEKA
+768 SKVDGKEV
-779 DILKFTEGTLNLEGG
+779 DTLKFTEGTVNLNGG

-804 GKVELAQGTTANIN
+804 GKVELAAGAAANIN
-818 GDYTFEQVK
+818 GDYTFEQV
-827 NAGNVT
+827 NNGGTAT
-833 VEGGTLTVTDS
+833 VGGTLTVTDS
-844 FTATSKAESATVGT
+844 FKAGT
-858 FTVENNGTP
+858 FTVENNGTL
-867 ALTTKASGLDI
+867 ALTTKAAGLKIDKGTVAEGI
-878 AKSTSTE
+878 AVT
-885 AKYTAGAVIN
+885 N

-903 AAGEFANLDAVKKV
+903 AAGEFATLKDVQTVKEKL
-917 KDAIASSGNGLIVFG
+917 ASSGNGLIVFG
-932 DKVTIKAEEVDK
+932 DKVTVKADAIKD
-944 VLMDGKVTATNAEK
+944 VLKDGKVKASDVAN

-971 VTGVTDPLSGS
+971 VTGVDAALSGS
-982 FGKVELATNETAL
+982 FGMVELADNQTAL
-995 EVTSGLKLNGTGD
+995 KVTSGLKLNGTGD
-1008 LVTVKGQDDKVTL
+1008 LVTGKGQGDKVTL
-1021 KGVSIGENG
+1021 QGVNIDGNA

-1044 VGSSDKFGALN
+1044 AGENGALN

-1062 VKGAATLQNLT
+1062 VKGAATVKDLT
-1073 VAADSALVMGKAAEA
+1073 VAADSALVMGKAAETA
-1088 DKVVGTLEVKDNA
+1088 TAVGDLEVKDYA
-1101 LVLGTLTAGEVNLKD
+1101 LVLGTLTAGKVTLGE
-1116 ADVLG
+1116 ADVFG
-1121 TLTADKLTATGK
+1121 TLTADKLDATD
-1133 VFVGSDE
+1133 VVLVGSDE
-1140 ADVAGKLVVNELVSG
+1140 EDVAGMLVVNELASG

-1246 KTIAGNVIAS
+1246 KTIDGNVIAS
-1256 GWNTDGF
+1256 GWSTAEF
-1263 DAASADAKTGVQV
+1263 EAADNKTGVQV

-1286 NTIDKTGANAVF
+1286 NTIDKTGAHAVF
-1298 VKDVTNNGT
+1298 AKAVTNNGT
-1307 IYLADAEFGDKVMFT
+1307 IYLADAEFGDKVMFSDGGYT
-1322 EADYRQGTTGAI
+1322 QGTTGAI

-1339 RLMSAAFKDKVHTI
+1339 RLMSAARKDNVHTI

-1424 VTMDAISAFND
+1424 VTMDALSAFND

-1477 YGGVLGVDSVVDGYT
+1477 YGGVLGVDSVVSGYT

-1656 VAATSALST
+1656 VATTSALST

>member
-47 SGSAMAIETDTEIK
+47 SGSAMATETDTEIK

-73 AEKQTDVASSLIGT
+73 AETQTDVASSLIGT
-87 SGDKLALKNVT
+87 SGNKLALKNVT

-125 VSNFSGKVTSADHF
+125 VSNFSGKVTSAEHF

-157 ENNKFDEVKTGEQK
+157 ENNKFDEVQTGEQK

-199 LGGAINVWSN
+199 LGGTINVWSD

-230 GAVYITGSK
+230 GAVYITGSQ
-239 VKTTIADSTFS
+239 VKTTIADATFS

-255 KQGGALQLAGAGET
+255 KQGGALQLSGAGET

-289 ATNTQVVAKNV
+289 ATNTQVVAENV
-300 NFEGNKAVGDD
+300 TFEGNKAASAD

-317 FLNGNTAS
+317 FVDGQGAS
-325 YTQAGGKFVG
+325 HTQTGGKFVG

-350 ADLALTNVVFDGN
+350 AALDLTNVVFDGN

-377 DVKFTDTTFTN
+377 NVKFTDTTFTN
-388 NQAGGWGGALRIN
+388 NQTGGWGGALRIN
-401 GGNVTIAVTEGKS
+401 GGKVTIAVSEGKS

-420 KAGTNAEEAAAKNYE
+420 KAGTNAEEAAVKKYE
-435 KQGDFMYLNGAS
+435 KQGDFMYLSGAS
-447 DKATFE
+447 DEATFA

-468 GTIEKTGKGTLTTA
+468 GIIEKTGKGTLTTA
-482 DMTGFVGTLNVNE
+482 DMTGFVGNLKVKE

-509 AAQVGVNNSSSE
+509 AAQIGVNNGSND
-521 AAQLGATN
+521 AVALDATT

-534 AAVTKGN
+534 QDS
-541 AKPAVKAEL
+541 KAEL

-559 AINFVV
+559 AIDFVV

-581 EYTQRNAEKD
+581 EYTQRNAAKD
-591 ATPAKA
+591 VTPAKV

-606 GDATVTEGITIAAG
+606 GDATVTEGITVAAG
-620 TAEKGAVL
+620 TANQIAAL
-628 TQIFGNLTAKSL
+628 TQTSGNLTAKSL
-640 TVAAAVKD
+640 TVAAAVKGEKD
-648 DKKTV
+648 AV
-653 TAEAGTFAQTAGKLT
+653 TAQAGTFTQNAGTLT

-676 TMTVNGTVVT
+676 TMTVAGTVVT

-693 GNINTYSAQDKK
+693 GEIK
-705 GTLVISGGTFTNDG
+705 GNQSQTGSLTIAGGTFSNDG
-719 TMTFDKITVE
+719 KMTFNKITVE
-729 DGATLKTGVNL
+729 DGATLKTGVDS
-740 NGEASFVAFTEL
+740 ESSFVVFQEL
-752 DLQKGST
+752 NLQKGST
-759 LNINALNAK
+759 LNINALNDKSA
-768 STVDGKEVEKA
+768 STVKEN
-779 DILKFTEGTLNLEGG
+779 DTLKFTEGTLNLEGG
-794 ALQVAGEAFT
+794 ALQVASKAFT
-804 GKVELAQGTTANIN
+804 GKVKLDTNAKAHVN
-818 GDYTFEQVK
+818 GDYTFEQVN
-827 NAGNVT
+827 NAGTVT
-833 VEGGTLTVTDS
+833 VNGGTLTVTDS
-844 FTATSKAESATVGT
+844 FTAGT
-858 FTVENNGTP
+858 FTVADNGTLV
-867 ALTTKASGLDI
+867 LTSKAAGLKI
-878 AKSTSTE
+878 ADG
-885 AKYTAGAVIN
+885 TAAENIAVTN

-903 AAGEFANLDAVKKV
+903 AAGEFASLEAVRKV
-917 KDAIASSGNGLIVFG
+917 KGKLASSGNGLIVFG
-932 DKVTIKAEEVDK
+932 DKVTIKAEEVNK
-944 VLMDGKVTATNAEK
+944 VLQDGKVKASDVVN

-971 VTGVTDPLSGS
+971 VTDVKEALSGS
-982 FGKVELATNETAL
+982 FGKVELAAGQKAL
-995 EVTSGLKLNGTGD
+995 TVQSGLKLNGTGD
-1008 LVTVKGQDDKVTL
+1008 LVTVKDQDNKVTL
-1021 KGVSIGENG
+1021 KGVNIGQNG

-1044 VGSSDKFGALN
+1044 AGENGALN

-1062 VKGAATLQNLT
+1062 VKGNATVENLT
-1073 VAADSALVMGKAAEA
+1073 VAADSALVMGKAETATA
-1088 DKVVGTLEVKDNA
+1088 VGDLDVKNSA
-1101 LVLGTLTAGEVNLKD
+1101 LVLGTLTAGNVTLKD
-1116 ADVLG
+1116 AKVLG
-1121 TLTADKLTATGK
+1121 TLTADKLAATGT
-1133 VFVGSDE
+1133 VCVGSDE
-1140 ADVAGKLVVNELVSG
+1140 DDAAGKLVVNELGSA
-1155 TVFADPAWKD
+1155 TVFAAPAWKD
-1165 GHILSLNDASQVA
+1165 GNILSLNDASQVA

-1256 GWNTDGF
+1256 GWSTAEFKAPAN
-1263 DAASADAKTGVQV
+1263 KTGVQV

-1286 NTIDKTGANAVF
+1286 NTIDKTGAHAVF
-1298 VKDVTNNGT
+1298 ANAVTNNGT

-1322 EADYRQGTTGAI
+1322 EADYNQGTTGAI

-1339 RLMSAAFKDKVHTI
+1339 RLMSAAYKDKVHTI

-1518 FVGFSVY
+1518 FVGFSFY

>member
-1 MNSTFKVVF
+1 MNKIFKIVF
-10 NKARGALMVVNEVT
+10 NAARGKMMVVNEVT

-47 SGSAMAIETDTEIK
+47 SGSAMATETDTEIK

-420 KAGTNAEEAAAKNYE
+420 RAGTNAEAAAKNYE

-447 DKATFE
+447 DRAAFE

-482 DMTGFVGTLNVNE
+482 DMTGFVGKLDVKE

-509 AAQVGVNNSSSE
+509 AAQIGVNNGSNDAVAL
-521 AAQLGATN
+521 AATT

-534 AAVTKGN
+534 KDS
-541 AKPAVKAEL
+541 KAEL

-565 NEGST
+565 NKGST

-581 EYTQRNAEKD
+581 EYAQRTEAKAD
-591 ATPAKA
+591 PAKA
-597 TYVGAVNIT
+597 TYVGAVNIM
-606 GDATVTEGITIAAG
+606 GDATVTEGITVAAG
-620 TAEKGAVL
+620 TADQAAAL
-628 TQIFGNLTAKSL
+628 TQTSGNLTAKSL
-640 TVAAAVKD
+640 TVAAAVKGEKD
-648 DKKTV
+648 AV
-653 TAEAGTFAQTAGKLT
+653 TAQAGTFTQEAGKLT

-676 TMTVNGTVVT
+676 TMTVKDTVVT
-686 KADSVNS
+686 KADSVNT
-693 GNINTYSAQDKK
+693 GAINSYDSKK
-705 GTLVISGGTFTNDG
+705 GSLTIAGGTFTNDG

-740 NGEASFVAFTEL
+740 NGKASFVVFQTL

-768 STVDGKEVEKA
+768 SQVDGKEVEKA
-779 DILKFTEGTLNLEGG
+779 DILKFTEGTVKLNGG

-804 GKVELAQGTTANIN
+804 GKVELAAGATANIN
-818 GDYTFEQVK
+818 GDYTFEQV
-827 NAGNVT
+827 NNGGTAT
-833 VEGGTLTVTDS
+833 VGGTLTVTDS
-844 FTATSKAESATVGT
+844 FTAGT
-858 FTVENNGTP
+858 FTVDNNGTLV
-867 ALTTKASGLDI
+867 LTTKAAGLKI
-878 AKSTSTE
+878 AE
-885 AKYTAGAVIN
+885 GTATTNSNLTN

-903 AAGEFANLDAVKKV
+903 AAGEFADLDKVAAVKN
-917 KDAIASSGNGLIVFG
+917 AIARSGNGLIVFG
-932 DKVTIKAEEVDK
+932 DKVTIKAEEVNK
-944 VLMDGKVTATNAEK
+944 VLKDGKVKASDVAN

-971 VTGVTDPLSGS
+971 VTGVDAALSGS
-982 FGKVELATNETAL
+982 FGKVELAAGQTAL
-995 EVTSGLKLNGTGD
+995 TVESGLKLNGTGD
-1008 LVTVKGQDDKVTL
+1008 LVTVKKDKTVTL
-1021 KGVSIGENG
+1021 QGVNIGEYG

-1044 VGSSDKFGALN
+1044 AGNGGKFGALN

-1062 VKGAATLQNLT
+1062 VKGAAALQNLT
-1073 VAADSALVMGKAAEA
+1073 VAADSALVMGKAAETA
-1088 DKVVGTLEVKDNA
+1088 TAVGDLEVKGSA
-1101 LVLGTLTAGEVNLKD
+1101 LVLGTLTAGNVTLKD

-1121 TLTADKLTATGK
+1121 TLTADKLAATGT
-1133 VFVGSDE
+1133 VCVGSDE
-1140 ADVAGKLVVNELVSG
+1140 DDVAGKLVVNELVSG

-1263 DAASADAKTGVQV
+1263 DAASVDAKTGVQV

>member
-1 MNSTFKVVF
+1 MNSTFTVVF

-47 SGSAMAIETDTEIK
+47 SGSAMATETDTEIK

-112 SSKDNV
+112 SNKDNV

-125 VSNFSGKVTSADHF
+125 VSNFSGKVTSENHF

-157 ENNKFDEVKTGEQK
+157 ENNKFDEVKTGVNH
-171 HNGARGI
+171 HNGTRGI
-178 IRAAGAN
+178 ISAAGAN

-230 GAVYITGSK
+230 GAVYITGSQ
-239 VKTTIADSTFS
+239 VKTTIADATFS

-255 KQGGALQLAGAGET
+255 KLGGALQLSAAGKT

-289 ATNTQVVAKNV
+289 ATNTQVVAENV
-300 NFEGNKAVGDD
+300 TFEGNKAASAD

-317 FLNGNTAS
+317 FVDGQDAS
-325 YTQAGGKFVG
+325 HTQTGGKFVG
-335 NSAKKNGGAIRVQDG
+335 NSAKKNGGAIRVQNG
-350 ADLALTNVVFDGN
+350 AALDLTNVVFDGN

-369 AVDTFNAG
+369 AVDTFDAG
-377 DVKFTDTTFTN
+377 NVKFTDTTFTN
-388 NQAGGWGGALRIN
+388 NQTGGWGGALRIN

-420 KAGTNAEEAAAKNYE
+420 KAGTNAEEAAVKKFE
-435 KQGDFMYLNGAS
+435 KQGDFMYLSNATDTAS
-447 DKATFE
+447 FE

-482 DMTGFVGTLNVNE
+482 DMTGFVGKLDVKE

-509 AAQVGVNNSSSE
+509 AAQGAVNGANNG
-521 AAQLGATN
+521 AAGGFAATT

-534 AAVTKGN
+534 AAG

-559 AINFVV
+559 AIDFVV
-565 NEGST
+565 NKGST

-581 EYTQRNAEKD
+581 EYTQRTAAKA

-606 GDATVTEGITIAAG
+606 GDATVTEGITVAAG
-620 TAEKGAVL
+620 TANKAAVL
-628 TQIFGNLTAKSL
+628 TQKSGNLTAKSL
-640 TVAAAVKD
+640 TVAAEVKK
-648 DKKTV
+648 DKNNV
-653 TAEAGTFAQTAGKLT
+653 TTAKAGTFTQEDGTLT

-676 TMTVNGTVVT
+676 TMTVAGTVVT

-693 GNINTYSAQDKK
+693 GEIK
-705 GTLVISGGTFTNDG
+705 GNQSQTGSLTIAGGTFTNDG
-719 TMTFDKITVE
+719 KMTFDKITVE

-740 NGEASFVAFTEL
+740 NGEASFVVFQEL
-752 DLQKGST
+752 NLQKGST
-759 LNINALNAK
+759 LNINALNDK
-768 STVDGKEVEKA
+768 SANTVKEN
-779 DILKFTEGTLNLEGG
+779 DTLMFTEGTLNLEGG
-794 ALQVAGEAFT
+794 ALQVASKAFT
-804 GKVELAQGTTANIN
+804 GKVKLDTNAKAHVN
-818 GDYTFEQVK
+818 GDYTFEQVN
-827 NAGNVT
+827 NAGTVT
-833 VEGGTLTVTDS
+833 VNGGTLTVTDS
-844 FTATSKAESATVGT
+844 FTAGNN
-858 FTVENNGTP
+858 FTVENNGTL
-867 ALTTKASGLDI
+867 ALTTKAAGLKIDKGTAAQNI
-878 AKSTSTE
+878 AVT
-885 AKYTAGAVIN
+885 N

-903 AAGEFANLDAVKKV
+903 AAGEFAKLDQVADVKK
-917 KDAIASSGNGLIVFG
+917 AIAPSGNGLIVFG
-932 DKVTIKAEEVDK
+932 DKVTVKAEEVNK
-944 VLMDGKVTATNAEK
+944 VLKDGKVKADDVAS

-971 VTGVTDPLSGS
+971 VTDVKAALSGS
-982 FGKVELATNETAL
+982 FGKVELAAGQNAL
-995 EVTSGLKLNGTGD
+995 TVESGLKLNGTGD
-1008 LVTVKGQDDKVTL
+1008 LVTVKDQDNKVTL
-1021 KGVSIGENG
+1021 KGVNIGQNG

-1035 GAGAVVGAI
+1035 GAGAVVGTIA
-1044 VGSSDKFGALN
+1044 GKDNEFGALN

-1062 VKGAATLQNLT
+1062 VKGDATVQNLT
-1073 VAADSALVMGKAAEA
+1073 VAADTALVMAKAAEA
-1088 DKVVGTLEVKDNA
+1088 DEAVGKLDVQGNA
-1101 LVLGTLTAGEVNLKD
+1101 FVLGTLTAGEVKLKE
-1116 ADVLG
+1116 AGVLG
-1121 TLTADKLTATGK
+1121 TLTADKLEVTDT

-1140 ADVAGKLVVNELVSG
+1140 EDVAGKLVVNELVSG
-1155 TVFADPAWKD
+1155 TVFAADPARKD
-1165 GHILSLNDASQVA
+1165 GLGLSLNDASQVA
-1178 VGTAAAGSTVVA
+1178 IGSIGANSTVVA

-1256 GWNTDGF
+1256 GWNTDKF
-1263 DAASADAKTGVQV
+1263 DDASVDAKTGVQV

-1286 NTIDKTGANAVF
+1286 NTIDKTGAHAVF
-1298 VKDVTNNGT
+1298 ANAVTNNGT

-1322 EADYRQGTTGAI
+1322 EADYKQGTTGAI

-1339 RLMSAAFKDKVHTI
+1339 RLMSAAYKDKVHTI

>member
-47 SGSAMAIETDTEIK
+47 SGSAMATETDTEIK

-73 AEKQTDVASSLIGT
+73 AEKQDDVASSLIGT
-87 SGDKLALKNVT
+87 SGDKLVLKNVT
-98 NKDMY
+98 NKGMY

-420 KAGTNAEEAAAKNYE
+420 RAGTNAEAAAKNYE
-435 KQGDFMYLNGAS
+435 KQGDFIYLNGAS
-447 DKATFE
+447 DRAAFE

-482 DMTGFVGTLNVNE
+482 DMTGFVGKLDVKE

-509 AAQVGVNNSSSE
+509 AAQIGVNKGTS
-521 AAQLGATN
+521 GAVELDSTT

-534 AAVTKGN
+534 DGEPFA
-541 AKPAVKAEL
+541 KAEL

-559 AINFVV
+559 AINFAV

-570 LTMQSLAVGTK
+570 LTMQSLTVGTK
-581 EYTQRNAEKD
+581 EYAQRTEAKAD
-591 ATPAKA
+591 PAKA

-606 GDATVTEGITIAAG
+606 GDATVTEGVTVAAG
-620 TAEKGAVL
+620 TADKAAVL
-628 TQIFGNLTAKSL
+628 TQTSGNLTAKSL
-640 TVAAAVKD
+640 TVAAAVEKD
-648 DKKTV
+648 QKV
-653 TAEAGTFAQTAGKLT
+653 TAQAGTFNQTGGTLT

-686 KADSVNS
+686 NADSVNT
-693 GNINTYSAQDKK
+693 GNINSYSTKN
-705 GTLVISGGTFTNDG
+705 GSLNISGGTFTNDG
-719 TMTFDKITVE
+719 TMTFNKITVA

-740 NGEASFVAFTEL
+740 DGKASFVVFQTL

-768 STVDGKEVEKA
+768 SKVDGKEVEKA
-779 DILKFTEGTLNLEGG
+779 DILKFTEGTVKLNGG

-804 GKVELAQGTTANIN
+804 GKVELAAGTTAKIN
-818 GDYTFEQVK
+818 GDYTFEQVN
-827 NAGNVT
+827 NAGTTT
-833 VEGGTLTVTDS
+833 VGGTLTVTDS
-844 FTATSKAESATVGT
+844 FKAGT
-858 FTVENNGTP
+858 FTVENNGTL
-867 ALTTKASGLDI
+867 ALTTKAAGLKIDEGTAAENI
-878 AKSTSTE
+878 AVT
-885 AKYTAGAVIN
+885 N

-903 AAGEFANLDAVKKV
+903 AAGEFATLDAVQTV
-917 KDAIASSGNGLIVFG
+917 KGKLASSGNGLIVFG
-932 DKVTIKAEEVDK
+932 DKVTVKADAIKD
-944 VLMDGKVTATNAEK
+944 VLKDGKVTATNVAK

-971 VTGVTDPLSGS
+971 VTGVDAALSGS
-982 FGKVELATNETAL
+982 FGKVELAAGQTAL
-995 EVTSGLKLNGTGD
+995 TVESGLKLNGTGD
-1008 LVTVKGQDDKVTL
+1008 LVTVKKDKTVTL
-1021 KGVSIGENG
+1021 QGVNIGEHG

-1044 VGSSDKFGALN
+1044 AGNGGKFGALN

-1062 VKGAATLQNLT
+1062 VKGAAALQNLT
-1073 VAADSALVMGKAAEA
+1073 VAADSALVMGKAAETA
-1088 DKVVGTLEVKDNA
+1088 TAVGDLEVKDYA
-1101 LVLGTLTAGEVNLKD
+1101 LVLGTLTAGKVTLGE
-1116 ADVLG
+1116 ADVFG
-1121 TLTADKLTATGK
+1121 TLTADKLDATD
-1133 VFVGSDE
+1133 VVLVGSDE
-1140 ADVAGKLVVNELVSG
+1140 EDVAGKLVVNELVSG

-1165 GHILSLNDASQVA
+1165 GLGLSLNDASQVA
-1178 VGTAAAGSTVVA
+1178 IGSIGANSTVIA
-1190 GQGSLVAL
+1190 GQGSLVAI

-1203 DVAVKTVAA
+1203 DVAAKAVAA
-1212 AGHAVLGTNE
+1212 AGHAVLGPNE
-1222 GQMKSAIYVD
+1222 GQMRSAIYVD

-1246 KTIAGNVIAS
+1246 EKINGNVIAS
-1256 GWNTDGF
+1256 GWNEAKF
-1263 DAASADAKTGVQV
+1263 EDAETNNQVPANVQV

-1286 NTIDKTGANAVF
+1286 NTIDKTGAHAVF
-1298 VKDVTNNGT
+1298 ANAVTNNGT
-1307 IYLADAEFGDKVMFT
+1307 IYLADAEFGDKVMFSDV
-1322 EADYRQGTTGAI
+1322 DYTQGTTGAI

>member
-47 SGSAMAIETDTEIK
+47 SGSAMATETDTEIK

-87 SGDKLALKNVT
+87 SGDTLALKNVT

-125 VSNFSGKVTSADHF
+125 VSNFSGKVISQDHF

-157 ENNKFDEVKTGEQK
+157 ENNKFDEVKTGDNQ
-171 HNGARGI
+171 HNGTRGI

-209 GENTVKITDST
+209 GKNTVKITDST

-230 GAVYITGSK
+230 GAVYITGSQ
-239 VKTTIADSTFS
+239 VKTTIADATFS

-289 ATNTQVVAKNV
+289 ATNTQVVAENV
-300 NFEGNKAVGDD
+300 TFEGNKAASAD

-317 FLNGNTAS
+317 FVDGQGAS

-335 NSAKKNGGAIRVQDG
+335 NSAKKNGGAIRVQNG
-350 ADLALTNVVFDGN
+350 ADFDLKNVVFDGN

-377 DVKFTDTTFTN
+377 DVTFTDTTFTN

-420 KAGTNAEEAAAKNYE
+420 KAGTNAEEAAVKKYE
-435 KQGDFMYLNGAS
+435 KQGDFMYLSNAS
-447 DKATFE
+447 DKATFA

-482 DMTGFVGTLNVNE
+482 DMTGFVGNLDVKE

-509 AAQVGVNNSSSE
+509 DAQIGVNNGSNDVV
-521 AAQLGATN
+521 ALDATT

-534 AAVTKGN
+534 KDS
-541 AKPAVKAEL
+541 KAEL

-559 AINFVV
+559 AIDFVV

-581 EYTQRNAEKD
+581 EYTQRTAVAKGD
-591 ATPAKA
+591 TPATA
-597 TYVGAVNIT
+597 TYVGNVAIKGN
-606 GDATVTEGITIAAG
+606 ATVTEGITVAAG
-620 TAEKGAVL
+620 TANQVAAL
-628 TQIFGNLTAKSL
+628 TQTSGNLTAKSL
-640 TVAAAVKD
+640 TVAAAVKGEKD
-648 DKKTV
+648 AV
-653 TAEAGTFAQTAGKLT
+653 TAQAGKFTQEAGTLT

-676 TMTVNGTVVT
+676 TMTVKGTVVT
-686 KADSVNS
+686 NADSVNT
-693 GNINTYSAQDKK
+693 GAINSYESKTGSLTIA
-705 GTLVISGGTFTNDG
+705 GGTFTNDG
-719 TMTFDKITVE
+719 TMTFDKITVA
-729 DGATLKTGVNL
+729 DGATLKTGINL
-740 NGEASFVAFTEL
+740 DGTASFVVFQEL

-768 STVDGKEVEKA
+768 SQVDGKEVEKA
-779 DILKFTEGTLNLEGG
+779 DILKFTEGTVKLNGG

-804 GKVELAQGTTANIN
+804 GKVELVAGATANIN
-818 GDYTFEQVK
+818 GDYTFEQV
-827 NAGNVT
+827 NNGGTAT
-833 VEGGTLTVTDS
+833 VGGTLTVTDS
-844 FTATSKAESATVGT
+844 FTAGD
-858 FTVENNGTP
+858 FTVENNGTLV
-867 ALTTKASGLDI
+867 LTSKAAGLNI
-878 AKSTSTE
+878 AE
-885 AKYTAGAVIN
+885 GTAAENIAVTN

-903 AAGEFANLDAVKKV
+903 AAGEFATLDAVQTV
-917 KDAIASSGNGLIVFG
+917 KGKLASSGNGLIVFG
-932 DKVTIKAEEVDK
+932 DKVTVKADAIKD
-944 VLMDGKVTATNAEK
+944 VLKDGKVTATNAAK

-971 VTGVTDPLSGS
+971 VTGVDTALSGS
-982 FGKVELATNETAL
+982 FGKVELAAGQTAL
-995 EVTSGLKLNGTGD
+995 TVESGLKLNGTGD
-1008 LVTVKGQDDKVTL
+1008 LVTVKEDKTVTL
-1021 KGVSIGENG
+1021 KGVNIGQNG

-1044 VGSSDKFGALN
+1044 AGNGALN

-1062 VKGAATLQNLT
+1062 VKGNATVENLT

-1088 DKVVGTLEVKDNA
+1088 KAVGALEVKNHA

-1121 TLTADKLTATGK
+1121 TLTADKLAATGT
-1133 VFVGSDE
+1133 VCVGSDE
-1140 ADVAGKLVVNELVSG
+1140 EDVAGKLVVNELVSG

-1178 VGTAAAGSTVVA
+1178 IGSIGANSTVVA

-1198 GTTDL
+1198 GTTAL

-1256 GWNTDGF
+1256 GWSTAEF
-1263 DAASADAKTGVQV
+1263 EDAANKTGVQV

-1286 NTIDKTGANAVF
+1286 NTIDKTGAHAVF
-1298 VKDVTNNGT
+1298 ANAVTNNGT
-1307 IYLADAEFGDKVMFT
+1307 IYLADAEFGDKVMFS
-1322 EADYRQGTTGAI
+1322 EAGYTQGTIGAI

-1477 YGGVLGVDSVVDGYT
+1477 YGGVLGVDSVVSGYT

-1518 FVGFSVY
+1518 FVGFSFY

>member
-47 SGSAMAIETDTEIK
+47 SGSAMATETDTEIK
-61 ATDTALKATFTK
+61 TTDTTLKATFTK
-73 AEKQTDVASSLIGT
+73 AETQADVTGSLIGT
-87 SGDKLALKNVT
+87 SETKLVLKNVT
-98 NKDMY
+98 NNGMY

-112 SSKDNV
+112 SSKDDV

-125 VSNFSGKVTSADHF
+125 VSNFSGKVTSGNHF
-139 GAVVTATTG
+139 GAVITATTG

-157 ENNKFDEVKTGEQK
+157 ENNKFDEVKTGDKGKQ
-171 HNGARGI
+171 HNGTRGI

-185 LEVAKSTFAGNEAV
+185 LDVANSTFAGNEAV
-199 LGGAINVWSN
+199 LGGAINVWSD
-209 GENTVKITDST
+209 GENTVKIADST

-230 GAVYITGSK
+230 GAVYITGSQ

-255 KQGGALQLAGAGET
+255 KLGGALQLAGAGET

-369 AVDTFNAG
+369 AVDTWNAG
-377 DVKFTDTTFTN
+377 NVKFTDTIFTN

-420 KAGTNAEEAAAKNYE
+420 KAGTNAEEAAVKKFE
-435 KQGDFMYLNGAS
+435 KQGDFMYLSNATDTAS
-447 DKATFE
+447 FE

-482 DMTGFVGTLNVNE
+482 DMTGFVGKLDVKE

-509 AAQVGVNNSSSE
+509 AAQVGVNSGSSE
-521 AAQLGATN
+521 VVELDATK

-534 AAVTKGN
+534 ADKS
-541 AKPAVKAEL
+541 AVKAEL

-559 AINFVV
+559 AIDFVV

-606 GDATVTEGITIAAG
+606 GDATVTEGITVAAG
-620 TAEKGAVL
+620 TAEMAAVL
-628 TQIFGNLTAKSL
+628 TQTSSNLTAKSL
-640 TVAAAVKD
+640 AVAAEVKN
-648 DKKTV
+648 DKKEV
-653 TAEAGTFAQTAGKLT
+653 TAKAGMFAQTTGSTLT

-676 TMTVNGTVVT
+676 TMTVGGTVVT
-686 KADSVNS
+686 KADSVNT
-693 GNINTYSAQDKK
+693 GAINSYESKTGSLTIA
-705 GTLVISGGTFTNDG
+705 GGTFTNDG
-719 TMTFDKITVE
+719 TMTFNKITVE

-740 NGEASFVAFTEL
+740 DGKASFVVFETL

-768 STVDGKEVEKA
+768 SKVDGKEV
-779 DILKFTEGTLNLEGG
+779 DTLKFTEGTVNLNGG

-804 GKVELAQGTTANIN
+804 GKVELAAGAAANIN
-818 GDYTFEQVK
+818 GDYTFEQV
-827 NAGNVT
+827 NNGGTAT
-833 VEGGTLTVTDS
+833 VGGTLTVTDS
-844 FTATSKAESATVGT
+844 FKAGT
-858 FTVENNGTP
+858 FTVENNGTLV
-867 ALTTKASGLDI
+867 LTTKAAGLKIDKGTVAEGI
-878 AKSTSTE
+878 AVT
-885 AKYTAGAVIN
+885 N

-903 AAGEFANLDAVKKV
+903 AAGEFATLKDVQTVKETL
-917 KDAIASSGNGLIVFG
+917 ASSGNGLIVFG
-932 DKVTIKAEEVDK
+932 DKVTVKADAIKD
-944 VLMDGKVTATNAEK
+944 VLKDGKVKASDVAN

-971 VTGVTDPLSGS
+971 VTGVDAALSGS
-982 FGKVELATNETAL
+982 FGMVELADNQTAL
-995 EVTSGLKLNGTGD
+995 KVTFGLKLNGTGD
-1008 LVTVKGQDDKVTL
+1008 LVTGKGQGDKVTL
-1021 KGVSIGENG
+1021 QGVNIDGNA

-1044 VGSSDKFGALN
+1044 AGENGALN

-1062 VKGAATLQNLT
+1062 VKGAATVKDLT
-1073 VAADSALVMGKAAEA
+1073 VAADSALVMGKAAETA
-1088 DKVVGTLEVKDNA
+1088 TAVGDLEVKDYA
-1101 LVLGTLTAGEVNLKD
+1101 LVLGTLTAGKVTLGE
-1116 ADVLG
+1116 ADVFG
-1121 TLTADKLTATGK
+1121 TLTADKLDATD
-1133 VFVGSDE
+1133 VVLVGSDE
-1140 ADVAGKLVVNELVSG
+1140 EDVAGMLVVNELASG

-1246 KTIAGNVIAS
+1246 KTIDGNVIAS
-1256 GWNTDGF
+1256 GWSTAEF
-1263 DAASADAKTGVQV
+1263 EAADNKTGVQV

-1286 NTIDKTGANAVF
+1286 NTIDKTGAHAVF
-1298 VKDVTNNGT
+1298 AKAVTNNGT
-1307 IYLADAEFGDKVMFT
+1307 IYLADAEFGDKVMFSDGGYT
-1322 EADYRQGTTGAI
+1322 QGTTGAI

-1339 RLMSAAFKDKVHTI
+1339 RLMSAARKDNVHTI

-1424 VTMDAISAFND
+1424 VTMDALSAFND

-1477 YGGVLGVDSVVDGYT
+1477 YGGVLGVDSVVSGYT

-1656 VAATSALST
+1656 VATTSALST

>member
-47 SGSAMAIETDTEIK
+47 SGSAMATETDTEIK

-73 AEKQTDVASSLIGT
+73 AETQDNVASSLIGT
-87 SGDKLALKNVT
+87 SGDKLVLKNVT
-98 NKDMY
+98 NKGMY

-125 VSNFSGKVTSADHF
+125 VSNFSGKVTSTDHF

-157 ENNKFDEVKTGEQK
+157 ENNKFDEVNTGDKQ
-171 HNGARGI
+171 HNGTRGI

-230 GAVYITGSK
+230 GAVYITGSR
-239 VKTTIADSTFS
+239 VKTTIADATFS

-289 ATNTQVVAKNV
+289 ATGTKVAATNV
-300 NFEGNKAVGDD
+300 TFEGNKAASAD

-317 FLNGNTAS
+317 FVDGQGAS
-325 YTQAGGKFVG
+325 YTQVGGKFVG
-335 NSAKKNGGAIRVQDG
+335 NSAKKNGGAIRVQNG
-350 ADLALTNVVFDGN
+350 AHLDLTNVVFDGN

-369 AVDTFNAG
+369 AVDTFKAG

-388 NQAGGWGGALRIN
+388 NQTGGWGGALRIN
-401 GGNVTIAVTEGKS
+401 GGNVTIVVTEGKS

-420 KAGTNAEEAAAKNYE
+420 KAGTNAEEAAVKKYE
-435 KQGDFMYLNGAS
+435 KQGDFMYLSNAS
-447 DKATFE
+447 DKATFA

-482 DMTGFVGTLNVNE
+482 DMTGFVGNLNVKE

-509 AAQVGVNNSSSE
+509 AAQGAVNGANSG
-521 AAQLGATN
+521 AAGELAATT

-534 AAVTKGN
+534 QDS
-541 AKPAVKAEL
+541 KAEL

-565 NEGST
+565 NKGST

-581 EYTQRNAEKD
+581 EYAQRTEAKAD
-591 ATPAKA
+591 PAKA
-597 TYVGAVNIT
+597 TYVGAVNIK
-606 GDATVTEGITIAAG
+606 GDATVTEGITVAAG
-620 TAEKGAVL
+620 TADQAAAL
-628 TQIFGNLTAKSL
+628 TQTSGNLTAKSL
-640 TVAAAVKD
+640 TVAAAVKGEKD
-648 DKKTV
+648 AV
-653 TAEAGTFAQTAGKLT
+653 TAKAGTFSQEADGTLT

-676 TMTVNGTVVT
+676 TMTVKGTVVT
-686 KADSVNS
+686 NADSVNT
-693 GNINTYSAQDKK
+693 GAINSYESKTGSLTIA
-705 GTLVISGGTFTNDG
+705 GGTFTNDG
-719 TMTFDKITVE
+719 KMTFKKITVE

-740 NGEASFVAFTEL
+740 DGKASFVVFETL

-768 STVDGKEVEKA
+768 SKDDGKA
-779 DILKFTEGTLNLEGG
+779 DILKFTEGTVNLNGG

-804 GKVELAQGTTANIN
+804 GKVELAKDATAHIN
-818 GDYTFEQVK
+818 GDYTFEQV
-827 NAGNVT
+827 NNGGTAT
-833 VEGGTLTVTDS
+833 VGGTLTVTDS
-844 FTATSKAESATVGT
+844 FTAGQ
-858 FTVENNGTP
+858 FTVENNGTLV
-867 ALTTKASGLDI
+867 LTSKAAGLKI
-878 AKSTSTE
+878 TE
-885 AKYTAGAVIN
+885 GAATTNSNLTN

-903 AAGEFANLDAVKKV
+903 AAGEFADLGKVAAVKN
-917 KDAIASSGNGLIVFG
+917 AIARFGNGLIVFG
-932 DKVTIKAEEVDK
+932 DKVTIKAEEVNK
-944 VLMDGKVTATNAEK
+944 VLKDGKVKASDVAN

-971 VTGVTDPLSGS
+971 VTGVDAALSGS
-982 FGKVELATNETAL
+982 FGKVELADGKNAL
-995 EVTSGLKLNGTGD
+995 TVKSGLKLNGTGD
-1008 LVTVKGQDDKVTL
+1008 LVSGKGQGDKVTL
-1021 KGVSIGENG
+1021 QGVNIGQNG

-1044 VGSSDKFGALN
+1044 AGHEGNFGALN

-1062 VKGAATLQNLT
+1062 VKGDATVQNLT
-1073 VAADSALVMGKAAEA
+1073 VAADSALVMGKTAETVTA
-1088 DKVVGTLEVKDNA
+1088 VGDLKVTNSA
-1101 LVLGTLTAGEVNLKD
+1101 LVLGTLTAGKVTLGK
-1116 ADVLG
+1116 ADVFG
-1121 TLTADKLTATGK
+1121 TLTADTLTVTGTGN

-1140 ADVAGKLVVNELVSG
+1140 EDVAGKLVVNELVSG
-1155 TVFADPAWKD
+1155 KVFAAPAWKD
-1165 GHILSLNDASQVA
+1165 GNILSLNDASQVA

-1256 GWNTDGF
+1256 GWSKAKF
-1263 DAASADAKTGVQV
+1263 EAADNKTGVQV

-1286 NTIDKTGANAVF
+1286 NTIDTTGANAVF
-1298 VKDVTNNGT
+1298 ANAVTNNGT
-1307 IYLADAEFGDKVMFT
+1307 IYLADAEFGDKVMFS
-1322 EADYRQGTTGAI
+1322 EAGYTPDTTGVI

-1339 RLMSAAFKDKVHTI
+1339 RLMSAALKDKVHTI

>member
-32 KTVVAAAVAAMIAGV
+32 KTVVAVAVAAMIAGV
-47 SGSAMAIETDTEIK
+47 SGSAMATETDTEIK

-87 SGDKLALKNVT
+87 SGDTLALKNVT

-125 VSNFSGKVTSADHF
+125 VSNFSGKVISQDHF

-157 ENNKFDEVKTGEQK
+157 ENNKFDEVKTGDNQ
-171 HNGARGI
+171 HNGTRGI

-209 GENTVKITDST
+209 GKNTVKITDST

-230 GAVYITGSK
+230 GAVYITGSQ
-239 VKTTIADSTFS
+239 VKTTIADATFS

-289 ATNTQVVAKNV
+289 ATNTQVVAENV
-300 NFEGNKAVGDD
+300 TFEGNKAASAD

-317 FLNGNTAS
+317 FVDGQGAS

-335 NSAKKNGGAIRVQDG
+335 NSAKKNGGAIRVQNG
-350 ADLALTNVVFDGN
+350 ADLDLKNVVFDGN

-377 DVKFTDTTFTN
+377 DVTFTDTTFTN

-420 KAGTNAEEAAAKNYE
+420 KAGTNAEEAAVKKYE
-435 KQGDFMYLNGAS
+435 KQGDFMYLSNAS
-447 DKATFE
+447 DKATFA

-482 DMTGFVGTLNVNE
+482 DMTGFVGNLDVKE

-509 AAQVGVNNSSSE
+509 DAQIGVNNGSNDVV
-521 AAQLGATN
+521 ALDATT

-534 AAVTKGN
+534 KDS
-541 AKPAVKAEL
+541 KAEL

-559 AINFVV
+559 AIDFVV

-581 EYTQRNAEKD
+581 EYTQRTAVAKGD
-591 ATPAKA
+591 TPATA
-597 TYVGAVNIT
+597 TYVGNVAIKGN
-606 GDATVTEGITIAAG
+606 ATVTEGITVAAG
-620 TAEKGAVL
+620 TANQVAAL
-628 TQIFGNLTAKSL
+628 TQTSGNLTAKSL
-640 TVAAAVKD
+640 TVAAAVKGEKD
-648 DKKTV
+648 AV
-653 TAEAGTFAQTAGKLT
+653 TAQAGKFTQEAGTLT

-676 TMTVNGTVVT
+676 TMTVKGTVVT
-686 KADSVNS
+686 NADSVNT
-693 GNINTYSAQDKK
+693 GAINSYESKTGSLTIA
-705 GTLVISGGTFTNDG
+705 GGTFTNDG
-719 TMTFDKITVE
+719 TMTFDKITVA
-729 DGATLKTGVNL
+729 DGATLKTGINL
-740 NGEASFVAFTEL
+740 DGTASFVVFQEL

-768 STVDGKEVEKA
+768 SQVDGKEVEKA
-779 DILKFTEGTLNLEGG
+779 DILKFTEGTVKLNGG

-804 GKVELAQGTTANIN
+804 GKVELVAGATANIN
-818 GDYTFEQVK
+818 GDYTFEQV
-827 NAGNVT
+827 NNGGTAT
-833 VEGGTLTVTDS
+833 VGGTLTVTDS
-844 FTATSKAESATVGT
+844 FTAGD
-858 FTVENNGTP
+858 FTVENNGTLV
-867 ALTTKASGLDI
+867 LTSKAAGLNI
-878 AKSTSTE
+878 AE
-885 AKYTAGAVIN
+885 GTAAENIAVTN

-903 AAGEFANLDAVKKV
+903 AAGEFATLDAVQTV
-917 KDAIASSGNGLIVFG
+917 KGKLASSGNGLIVFG
-932 DKVTIKAEEVDK
+932 DKVTVKADAIKD
-944 VLMDGKVTATNAEK
+944 VLKDGKVTATNAAK

-971 VTGVTDPLSGS
+971 VTGVDTALSGS
-982 FGKVELATNETAL
+982 FGKVELAAGQTAL
-995 EVTSGLKLNGTGD
+995 TVESGLKLNGTGD
-1008 LVTVKGQDDKVTL
+1008 LVTVKEDKTVTL
-1021 KGVSIGENG
+1021 KGVNIGQNG

-1044 VGSSDKFGALN
+1044 AGNGALN

-1062 VKGAATLQNLT
+1062 VKGNATVENLT

-1088 DKVVGTLEVKDNA
+1088 KAVGALEVKNHA

-1121 TLTADKLTATGK
+1121 TLTADKLAATGT
-1133 VFVGSDE
+1133 VCVGSDE
-1140 ADVAGKLVVNELVSG
+1140 EDVAGKLVVNELVSG

-1178 VGTAAAGSTVVA
+1178 IGSIGANSTVVA

-1198 GTTDL
+1198 GTTAL

-1256 GWNTDGF
+1256 GWSTAEF
-1263 DAASADAKTGVQV
+1263 EDAANKTGVQV

-1286 NTIDKTGANAVF
+1286 NTIDKTGAHAVF
-1298 VKDVTNNGT
+1298 ANAVTNNGT
-1307 IYLADAEFGDKVMFT
+1307 IYLADAEFGDKVMFSET
-1322 EADYRQGTTGAI
+1322 GYTQGTIGAI

-1477 YGGVLGVDSVVDGYT
+1477 YGGVLGVDSVVSGYT

-1518 FVGFSVY
+1518 FVGFSFY

>member
-47 SGSAMAIETDTEIK
+47 SGSAMAADTEIK

-73 AEKQTDVASSLIGT
+73 AEKQDDVASSLIGT
-87 SGDKLALKNVT
+87 SGDKLVLKNVT
-98 NKDMY
+98 NKGMY

-230 GAVYITGSK
+230 GAVYITGSQ
-239 VKTTIADSTFS
+239 VKTTIADATFS

-255 KQGGALQLAGAGET
+255 KLGGALQLSSAGKT

-289 ATNTQVVAKNV
+289 ATNTEVVAKNV
-300 NFEGNKAVGDD
+300 NFEGNKADVN
-311 GHGGAL
+311 GGAIAL
-317 FLNGNTAS
+317 DGDKAS

-335 NSAKKNGGAIRVQDG
+335 NSAKKNGGAIRVQNG
-350 ADLALTNVVFDGN
+350 AALDLTNVVFDGN

-369 AVDTFNAG
+369 AVDTFKAG
-377 DVKFTDTTFTN
+377 NVKFTDTTFTN

-401 GGNVTIAVTEGKS
+401 GGNVTIAVNEGKS

-420 KAGTNAEEAAAKNYE
+420 KAGTNAEEAAVKKFE
-435 KQGDFMYLNGAS
+435 KQGDFMYLSNATDTAS
-447 DKATFE
+447 FE

-482 DMTGFVGTLNVNE
+482 DMTGFVGKLDVKE

-509 AAQVGVNNSSSE
+509 AAQVGVNSAKSE
-521 AAQLGATN
+521 VVQLDATN

-534 AAVTKGN
+534 AAVEGKDGKD

-565 NEGST
+565 NKGST

-581 EYTQRNAEKD
+581 EYTQRNADKG

-597 TYVGAVNIT
+597 TYVGAVEIT
-606 GDATVTEGITIAAG
+606 GDATVTEGVTVAAG
-620 TAEKGAVL
+620 TADTGAVL
-628 TQIFGNLTAKSL
+628 TQKSGNLTAKSL
-640 TVAAAVKD
+640 TVAAEVKK
-648 DKKTV
+648 DKSNV
-653 TAEAGTFAQTAGKLT
+653 TTAKAGTFTQEDGTLT

-676 TMTVNGTVVT
+676 TMTVAGTVVT

-693 GNINTYSAQDKK
+693 GEIK
-705 GTLVISGGTFTNDG
+705 GNQSETGSLTIAGGTFSNDG
-719 TMTFDKITVE
+719 KMTFNKITVE
-729 DGATLKTGVNL
+729 DGATLKTGVNRDDM
-740 NGEASFVAFTEL
+740 AFQTL

-768 STVDGKEVEKA
+768 SQVDGKEVEKA
-779 DILKFTEGTLNLEGG
+779 DTLKFTEGTVNLNGG

-804 GKVELAQGTTANIN
+804 GKVELAKDATAHIN
-818 GDYTFEQVK
+818 GDYTFEQVN
-827 NAGNVT
+827 NAGTVT
-833 VEGGTLTVTDS
+833 VNGGTLTVTDS
-844 FTATSKAESATVGT
+844 FTAGND
-858 FTVENNGTP
+858 FTVENNGTL
-867 ALTTKASGLDI
+867 ALTTKAAGLKID
-878 AKSTSTE
+878 KG
-885 AKYTAGAVIN
+885 TAAQNIAVIN

-903 AAGEFANLDAVKKV
+903 AAGEFAGLNEVANVKK
-917 KDAIASSGNGLIVFG
+917 AIAPSGNGLIVFG
-932 DKVTIKAEEVDK
+932 DKVTIKAEEVNK
-944 VLMDGKVTATNAEK
+944 VLTDGKVKADAVAS
-958 LAGVELEQFKDAT
+958 LAGVELAQFKDAT
-971 VTGVTDPLSGS
+971 VTGVNAALSGS
-982 FGKVELATNETAL
+982 FGKVELADKQDAL
-995 EVTSGLKLNGTGD
+995 KVTSGLKLNGTGD
-1008 LVTVKGQDDKVTL
+1008 LVSGKGQGDKVTL
-1021 KGVSIGENG
+1021 QGVNIGENG

-1044 VGSSDKFGALN
+1044 AGNEGKFGALN

-1062 VKGAATLQNLT
+1062 VKGDAVLQNLT

-1088 DKVVGTLEVKDNA
+1088 DKAVGALEVKDYA
-1101 LVLGTLTAGEVNLKD
+1101 LVLGTLTAG
-1116 ADVLG
+1116 
-1121 TLTADKLTATGK
+1121 KLTANGN

-1190 GQGSLVAL
+1190 GQGSLVAI

-1203 DVAVKTVAA
+1203 DVAAKAVAA

-1256 GWNTDGF
+1256 GWNTDKF
-1263 DAASADAKTGVQV
+1263 NDASVDAKTGVQV

-1286 NTIDKTGANAVF
+1286 NTIDTTGAHAVF
-1298 VKDVTNNGT
+1298 ANAVTNNGT

-1322 EADYRQGTTGAI
+1322 EADYTQGTTGAI

-1339 RLMSAAFKDKVHTI
+1339 RLMSAALKDKVHTI

-1477 YGGVLGVDSVVDGYT
+1477 YGGVLGVDSVVSGYT

>member
-47 SGSAMAIETDTEIK
+47 SGSAMAADTDTVIN

-73 AEKQTDVASSLIGT
+73 AEQQAGVTGSLIGT
-87 SGDKLALKNVT
+87 SNGKLALKNGT

-112 SSKDNV
+112 SNADDV

-125 VSNFSGKVTSADHF
+125 VSNFSGKVISEDHF

-157 ENNKFDEVKTGEQK
+157 ENNKFDEVQTGAQK

-289 ATNTQVVAKNV
+289 ATGTKVAATNV
-300 NFEGNKAVGDD
+300 TFEGNKAASAD

-317 FLNGNTAS
+317 FVDGQGAS

-335 NSAKKNGGAIRVQDG
+335 NSAKKNGGAIRVQNK
-350 ADLALTNVVFDGN
+350 ANLALKNVVFDGN

-377 DVKFTDTTFTN
+377 NVTFTDTTFTN

-420 KAGTNAEEAAAKNYE
+420 RAGTNAEAAAKNYE

-447 DKATFE
+447 DRAAFE

-482 DMTGFVGTLNVNE
+482 DMTGFVGKLDVTE

-509 AAQVGVNNSSSE
+509 AAQIGVNKGTS
-521 AAQLGATN
+521 GAVELDPTT

-534 AAVTKGN
+534 KDS
-541 AKPAVKAEL
+541 KAEL

-565 NEGST
+565 NKGST

-581 EYTQRNAEKD
+581 EYAQRTEAKAD
-591 ATPAKA
+591 PAKT

-606 GDATVTEGITIAAG
+606 GDATVTEGVTVAAG
-620 TAEKGAVL
+620 TADKGAVL
-628 TQIFGNLTAKSL
+628 TQKSGNLTAKSL
-640 TVAAAVKD
+640 TVAAEVKK
-648 DKKTV
+648 DKSNV
-653 TAEAGTFAQTAGKLT
+653 TTAQAGTFTQEAGTLT

-676 TMTVNGTVVT
+676 TMTVKGTVVT
-686 KADSVNS
+686 NADSVNT
-693 GNINTYSAQDKK
+693 GAINSYESKTGSLTIA
-705 GTLVISGGTFTNDG
+705 GGTFTNDG
-719 TMTFDKITVE
+719 KMTFKKITVE

-740 NGEASFVAFTEL
+740 DGKASFVVFETL

-768 STVDGKEVEKA
+768 SKDDGKA
-779 DILKFTEGTLNLEGG
+779 DILKFTEGTVNLNGG

-804 GKVELAQGTTANIN
+804 GKVELAQGTTTNIN
-818 GDYTFEQVK
+818 GDYTFEQVN
-827 NAGNVT
+827 NAGTTT
-833 VEGGTLTVTDS
+833 VGGTLTVTDS
-844 FTATSKAESATVGT
+844 FTAGK
-858 FTVENNGTP
+858 FTVENNGTLV
-867 ALTTKASGLDI
+867 LTSKAAGLKI
-878 AKSTSTE
+878 TE
-885 AKYTAGAVIN
+885 GAATTNSNLTN

-903 AAGEFANLDAVKKV
+903 AAGEFADLDKVAAVKN
-917 KDAIASSGNGLIVFG
+917 AIARSGNGLIVFG
-932 DKVTIKAEEVDK
+932 DKVTIKAEEVNK
-944 VLMDGKVTATNAEK
+944 VLKDGKVKADDVAS

-971 VTGVTDPLSGS
+971 VTGVATALSGS
-982 FGKVELATNETAL
+982 FGKVELADKQDAL
-995 EVTSGLKLNGTGD
+995 KVTSGLKLNGTGD
-1008 LVTVKGQDDKVTL
+1008 LVSGKGQGDKVTL
-1021 KGVSIGENG
+1021 QGVNIGENG

-1044 VGSSDKFGALN
+1044 AGNEGKFGALN

-1062 VKGAATLQNLT
+1062 VKGDAVLQNLT

-1088 DKVVGTLEVKDNA
+1088 DKAVGALEVKDYA
-1101 LVLGTLTAGEVNLKD
+1101 LVLGTLTAG
-1116 ADVLG
+1116 
-1121 TLTADKLTATGK
+1121 KLTANGN

-1155 TVFADPAWKD
+1155 TVFANPAWKD

-1190 GQGSLVAL
+1190 GQGSLVAI

-1203 DVAVKTVAA
+1203 DVAAKAVAA

-1256 GWNTDGF
+1256 GWNTDKF
-1263 DAASADAKTGVQV
+1263 NDASVDAKTGVQV

-1286 NTIDKTGANAVF
+1286 NTIDTTGAHAVF
-1298 VKDVTNNGT
+1298 ANAVTNNGT
-1307 IYLADAEFGDKVMFT
+1307 IYLADAEFGDKVMFSK
-1322 EADYRQGTTGAI
+1322 DGYKQGTTGAI

-1339 RLMSAAFKDKVHTI
+1339 RLMSAAYKDKVHTI

>member
-47 SGSAMAIETDTEIK
+47 SGSAMATETDTEIK

-73 AEKQTDVASSLIGT
+73 AEKQDDVASSLIGT
-87 SGDKLALKNVT
+87 SGDKLVLKNVT
-98 NKDMY
+98 NKGMY

-157 ENNKFDEVKTGEQK
+157 ENNKFDEVKTGDKQ
-171 HNGARGI
+171 HNGTRGI

-230 GAVYITGSK
+230 GAVYITGSQ

-250 KNTSG
+250 KNTAG

-289 ATNTQVVAKNV
+289 ATGTKVAATNV
-300 NFEGNKAVGDD
+300 TFEGNKAAGAD

-317 FLNGNTAS
+317 FVDGQGAS
-325 YTQAGGKFVG
+325 YTQAGGRFVG

-350 ADLALTNVVFDGN
+350 ADLALNNVVFDGN

-377 DVKFTDTTFTN
+377 DVKFTNTTFTN

-420 KAGTNAEEAAAKNYE
+420 RAGTNAEAAAKNYE

-447 DKATFE
+447 DRAAFE

-482 DMTGFVGTLNVNE
+482 DMTGFVGKLDVKE

-509 AAQVGVNNSSSE
+509 AAQIGVNKGTS
-521 AAQLGATN
+521 GAVAIDPTT

-534 AAVTKGN
+534 SAD
-541 AKPAVKAEL
+541 AKLAVKAEL

-559 AINFVV
+559 AIDFVV

-570 LTMQSLAVGTK
+570 LTMQSLTVGTK
-581 EYTQRNAEKD
+581 EYAQRTEAKAD
-591 ATPAKA
+591 PAKA

-606 GDATVTEGITIAAG
+606 GDATVTEGVTVAAG
-620 TAEKGAVL
+620 TADKAAVL
-628 TQIFGNLTAKSL
+628 TQTSGNLTAKSL
-640 TVAAAVKD
+640 TVAAAVEKD
-648 DKKTV
+648 QKV
-653 TAEAGTFAQTAGKLT
+653 TAKAGTFSQEADGTLT

-676 TMTVNGTVVT
+676 TMTVKGTVVT
-686 KADSVNS
+686 NADSVNT
-693 GNINTYSAQDKK
+693 GAINSYESKTGSLTIA
-705 GTLVISGGTFTNDG
+705 GGTFTNDG
-719 TMTFDKITVE
+719 TMTFDKITVA
-729 DGATLKTGVNL
+729 DGATLKTGINL
-740 NGEASFVAFTEL
+740 DGTASFVVFQEL

-768 STVDGKEVEKA
+768 SQVDGKEVEKA
-779 DILKFTEGTLNLEGG
+779 DILKFTEGTVHLNGG

-804 GKVELAQGTTANIN
+804 GKVELAADATANIN
-818 GDYTFEQVK
+818 GDYTFEQVN
-827 NAGNVT
+827 NAGKTT
-833 VEGGTLTVTDS
+833 VGGTLTVTDS
-844 FTATSKAESATVGT
+844 FTAGTFMVDDNGTLVLTSKAAGLKIAEGTATANT
-858 FTVENNGTP
+858 K
-867 ALTTKASGLDI
+867 LT
-878 AKSTSTE
+878 
-885 AKYTAGAVIN
+885 N

-903 AAGEFANLDAVKKV
+903 AAGEFAGLNKVADVKN
-917 KDAIASSGNGLIVFG
+917 AIAPSGNGLIVFG
-932 DKVTIKAEEVDK
+932 DKVTIKAEEVNK
-944 VLMDGKVTATNAEK
+944 VLQDGKVKASDVVS

-971 VTGVTDPLSGS
+971 VTDVEAALSGS
-982 FGKVELATNETAL
+982 FGKVELATGQTAL
-995 EVTSGLKLNGTGD
+995 TVDSGLKLNGTGD
-1008 LVTVKGQDDKVTL
+1008 LVTVKKDKTVTL
-1021 KGVSIGENG
+1021 QGVNIGEHG

-1035 GAGAVVGAI
+1035 GAGAVVGTIA
-1044 VGSSDKFGALN
+1044 GNKDNKFGALN

-1062 VKGAATLQNLT
+1062 VKGDATVQNLT
-1073 VAADSALVMGKAAEA
+1073 VAANTALVMAKAAEA
-1088 DKVVGTLEVKDNA
+1088 DEAVGNLEVKDHA
-1101 LVLGTLTAGEVNLKD
+1101 LVLGTLTAGKVTLGE
-1116 ADVLG
+1116 ADVFG
-1121 TLTADKLTATGK
+1121 TLTADKLIANGD

-1140 ADVAGKLVVNELVSG
+1140 EDVAGKLVVNELASG
-1155 TVFADPAWKD
+1155 TVFADSAWKD
-1165 GHILSLNDASQVA
+1165 GHGLTLNDASQVA
-1178 VGTAAAGSTVVA
+1178 IGSIVGVDSTVMA

-1203 DVAVKTVAA
+1203 DVAAKAVAA

-1256 GWNTDGF
+1256 GWNEAKF
-1263 DAASADAKTGVQV
+1263 EDAEPNNQVPANVQV

-1286 NTIDKTGANAVF
+1286 NTIDTTGANAVF
-1298 VKDVTNNGT
+1298 AKAVTNNGT
-1307 IYLADAEFGDKVMFT
+1307 IYLADAEFGDKVMFS
-1322 EADYRQGTTGAI
+1322 EAGYTQGTTGAI

-1339 RLMSAAFKDKVHTI
+1339 RLMSAALKDKVHTI

-1627 GWNVAP
+1627 GWNVVP

>member
-47 SGSAMAIETDTEIK
+47 SGSAMATETDTEIK

-112 SSKDNV
+112 SSKDYV

-230 GAVYITGSK
+230 GA
-239 VKTTIADSTFS
+239 
-250 KNTSG
+250 
-255 KQGGALQLAGAGET
+255 
-269 TITNTTFSE
+269 
-278 NAAGTFGGAIN
+278 
-289 ATNTQVVAKNV
+289 
-300 NFEGNKAVGDD
+300 
-311 GHGGAL
+311 L

-369 AVDTFNAG
+369 AVDTFKAG

-420 KAGTNAEEAAAKNYE
+420 KAGTNAEEAAVKKYE

-447 DKATFE
+447 DRAAFE

-482 DMTGFVGTLNVNE
+482 DMTGFVGKLNVQE

-509 AAQVGVNNSSSE
+509 DAQIGVNNGSKD
-521 AAQLGATN
+521 AVGLTATT

-534 AAVTKGN
+534 QDS
-541 AKPAVKAEL
+541 KAEL

-565 NEGST
+565 NKGST

-581 EYTQRNAEKD
+581 EYAQRTEAKAD
-591 ATPAKA
+591 PAKA
-597 TYVGAVNIT
+597 TYVGAVNIK
-606 GDATVTEGITIAAG
+606 GDATVTEGITVAAG
-620 TAEKGAVL
+620 TADQAAAL
-628 TQIFGNLTAKSL
+628 TQTSGNLTAKSL
-640 TVAAAVKD
+640 TVAAAVKGEKD
-648 DKKTV
+648 AV
-653 TAEAGTFAQTAGKLT
+653 TAKAGTFSQEADGTLT

-676 TMTVNGTVVT
+676 TMTVKGTVVT
-686 KADSVNS
+686 NADSVNT
-693 GNINTYSAQDKK
+693 GAINSYESKTGSLTIA
-705 GTLVISGGTFTNDG
+705 GGTFTNDG
-719 TMTFDKITVE
+719 KMTFKKITVE

-740 NGEASFVAFTEL
+740 DGKASFVVFETL

-768 STVDGKEVEKA
+768 SKDDGKA
-779 DILKFTEGTLNLEGG
+779 DILKFTEGTVNLNGG

-804 GKVELAQGTTANIN
+804 GKVELAKDATAHIN
-818 GDYTFEQVK
+818 GDYTFEQV
-827 NAGNVT
+827 NNGGTAT
-833 VEGGTLTVTDS
+833 VGGTLTVTDS
-844 FTATSKAESATVGT
+844 FTAGQ
-858 FTVENNGTP
+858 FTVENNGTLV
-867 ALTTKASGLDI
+867 LTSKAAGLKI
-878 AKSTSTE
+878 TE
-885 AKYTAGAVIN
+885 GAATTNSNLTN

-903 AAGEFANLDAVKKV
+903 AAGEFADLGKVAAVKN
-917 KDAIASSGNGLIVFG
+917 AIARFGNGLIVFG
-932 DKVTIKAEEVDK
+932 DKVTIKAEEVNK
-944 VLMDGKVTATNAEK
+944 VLTDGKVKADDVAS

-971 VTGVTDPLSGS
+971 VTDVKAALSGS
-982 FGKVELATNETAL
+982 FGKVELATGQTAL
-995 EVTSGLKLNGTGD
+995 TVDSGLKLNGTGD
-1008 LVTVKGQDDKVTL
+1008 LVTVKGQNNKVTL
-1021 KGVSIGENG
+1021 KGVSIGQNG

-1044 VGSSDKFGALN
+1044 AGETGALN

-1062 VKGAATLQNLT
+1062 VKGAAALQNLT

-1088 DKVVGTLEVKDNA
+1088 EEAVGKLDVKGDA

-1121 TLTADKLTATGK
+1121 TLTADKLTATGT
-1133 VFVGSDE
+1133 VCVGSDE
-1140 ADVAGKLVVNELVSG
+1140 DDAAGKLVVNELVSG

-1178 VGTAAAGSTVVA
+1178 IGSIGANSTVVA

-1198 GTTDL
+1198 GTTNL

-1263 DAASADAKTGVQV
+1263 DAASVDAKTGVQV

-1286 NTIDKTGANAVF
+1286 NTIDKTGAHAVF
-1298 VKDVTNNGT
+1298 ANAVTNNGT

-1322 EADYRQGTTGAI
+1322 EADYKQGTTGAI

-1339 RLMSAAFKDKVHTI
+1339 RLMSAALKDKVHTI

-1424 VTMDAISAFND
+1424 VTMDALSAFND

-1477 YGGVLGVDSVVDGYT
+1477 YGGVLGVDSVVSGYT

>member
-47 SGSAMAIETDTEIK
+47 SGSAMATETDTEIK

-73 AEKQTDVASSLIGT
+73 AEKQDDVASSLIGT
-87 SGDKLALKNVT
+87 SGDKLVLKNVT
-98 NKDMY
+98 NKGMY

-420 KAGTNAEEAAAKNYE
+420 RAGTNAEAAAKNYE

-447 DKATFE
+447 DRAAFE

-482 DMTGFVGTLNVNE
+482 DMTGFVGKLDVKE

-509 AAQVGVNNSSSE
+509 AAQIGVNKGTS
-521 AAQLGATN
+521 GAVELDPTT
-529 VTVGQ
+529 VIVGQ
-534 AAVTKGN
+534 DGEPFA
-541 AKPAVKAEL
+541 KAEL

-559 AINFVV
+559 TINFDV

-570 LTMQSLAVGTK
+570 LTMQSLTVGTK
-581 EYTQRNAEKD
+581 EYAQRTEAKAD
-591 ATPAKA
+591 PAKA

-606 GDATVTEGITIAAG
+606 GDATVTEGVTVAAG
-620 TAEKGAVL
+620 TADKAAVL
-628 TQIFGNLTAKSL
+628 TQTSGNLTAKSL
-640 TVAAAVKD
+640 TVAAAVEKD
-648 DKKTV
+648 QKV
-653 TAEAGTFAQTAGKLT
+653 TAQAGTFNQTDGTLT

-686 KADSVNS
+686 NADSVNT
-693 GNINTYSAQDKK
+693 GAINSDKSK
-705 GTLVISGGTFTNDG
+705 NGSLTIAGGTFTNDG

-740 NGEASFVAFTEL
+740 DGEASFVVFKTL

-768 STVDGKEVEKA
+768 SKVDGKA
-779 DILKFTEGTLNLEGG
+779 DILKFTEGTVNLYGG

-804 GKVELAQGTTANIN
+804 GKVELAQGTTTNIN
-818 GDYTFEQVK
+818 GDYTFEQVN
-827 NAGNVT
+827 NAGTTT
-833 VEGGTLTVTDS
+833 VGGTLTVTDS
-844 FTATSKAESATVGT
+844 FTAGK
-858 FTVENNGTP
+858 FTVENNGTLV
-867 ALTTKASGLDI
+867 LTSKAAGLKI
-878 AKSTSTE
+878 AVG
-885 AKYTAGAVIN
+885 TATNNNQLIN

-903 AAGEFANLDAVKKV
+903 AAGEFASLDKVAAV
-917 KDAIASSGNGLIVFG
+917 KDAIAPSGNGLIVFG
-932 DKVTIKAEEVDK
+932 DKVTIKAEEVNK
-944 VLMDGKVTATNAEK
+944 VLKDGKVKASDVAK

-971 VTGVTDPLSGS
+971 VTGVDAALSGS
-982 FGKVELATNETAL
+982 FGKVELAAGQTAL
-995 EVTSGLKLNGTGD
+995 TVESGLKLNGTGD
-1008 LVTVKGQDDKVTL
+1008 LVTVKKDKTVTL
-1021 KGVSIGENG
+1021 KGVNIGEYG

-1044 VGSSDKFGALN
+1044 AGNGGKFGALN

-1062 VKGAATLQNLT
+1062 VKGAAALQNLT
-1073 VAADSALVMGKAAEA
+1073 VAADSALVMGKAAETA
-1088 DKVVGTLEVKDNA
+1088 TAVGDLEVKDYA
-1101 LVLGTLTAGEVNLKD
+1101 LVLGTLTAGKVTLGE
-1116 ADVLG
+1116 ADVFG
-1121 TLTADKLTATGK
+1121 TLTADKLDATD
-1133 VFVGSDE
+1133 VVLVGSDE
-1140 ADVAGKLVVNELVSG
+1140 EDVAGKLVVNELVSG

-1165 GHILSLNDASQVA
+1165 GLGLSLNDASQVA
-1178 VGTAAAGSTVVA
+1178 IGSIGANSTVIA
-1190 GQGSLVAL
+1190 GQGSLVAI

-1203 DVAVKTVAA
+1203 DVAAKAVAA
-1212 AGHAVLGTNE
+1212 AGHAVLGPNE
-1222 GQMKSAIYVD
+1222 GQMRSAIYVD

-1246 KTIAGNVIAS
+1246 EKINGNVIAS
-1256 GWNTDGF
+1256 GWNEAKF
-1263 DAASADAKTGVQV
+1263 EDAETNNQVPANVQV

-1322 EADYRQGTTGAI
+1322 EADYTQGTTGAI

-1339 RLMSAAFKDKVHTI
+1339 RLMSAALKDKVHTI

-1477 YGGVLGVDSVVDGYT
+1477 YGGVLGVDSVVSGYT

>member
-47 SGSAMAIETDTEIK
+47 SGSAMATETDTEIK

-73 AEKQTDVASSLIGT
+73 AGTQTDVASSLIGT
-87 SGDKLALKNVT
+87 SGNKLALKNVT

-125 VSNFSGKVTSADHF
+125 VSNFSGKVTSPDHF

-157 ENNKFDEVKTGEQK
+157 ENNKFDEVKTGDNQ
-171 HNGARGI
+171 HNGTRGI

-209 GENTVKITDST
+209 GKNTVKITDST

-230 GAVYITGSK
+230 GAVYITGSQ
-239 VKTTIADSTFS
+239 VKTTIADATFS

-289 ATNTQVVAKNV
+289 ATNTQVVAENV
-300 NFEGNKAVGDD
+300 TFEGNKAASAD

-317 FLNGNTAS
+317 FVDGQGAS

-350 ADLALTNVVFDGN
+350 ADLALKNVVFDGN

-377 DVKFTDTTFTN
+377 DVTFTDTTFTN

-401 GGNVTIAVTEGKS
+401 GDNVTIAVTEGKS

-420 KAGTNAEEAAAKNYE
+420 KAGTNAEEAAVKKYE
-435 KQGDFMYLNGAS
+435 KQGDFMYLSNAS
-447 DKATFE
+447 DKATFA

-468 GTIEKTGKGTLTTA
+468 GSIEKTGKGTLTTA
-482 DMTGFVGTLNVNE
+482 DMTGFVGKLDVKE

-509 AAQVGVNNSSSE
+509 AAQMRVNGESNAELLSTE
-521 AAQLGATN
+521 

-534 AAVTKGN
+534 PAVTKGD

-559 AINFVV
+559 AIKFVV

-581 EYTQRNAEKD
+581 EYTQRTAVAKGD
-591 ATPAKA
+591 TPATA
-597 TYVGAVNIT
+597 TYVGNVEIKGN
-606 GDATVTEGITIAAG
+606 ATVTEGITIAAG
-620 TAEKGAVL
+620 TANQGAVL
-628 TQIFGNLTAKSL
+628 TQKSGNLTAKSL
-640 TVAAAVKD
+640 TVAAEVKK
-648 DKKTV
+648 DKNNV
-653 TAEAGTFAQTAGKLT
+653 TTAKAGTFSQDADGTLT

-676 TMTVNGTVVT
+676 TMTVKGTVVT
-686 KADSVNS
+686 NADSVNT
-693 GNINTYSAQDKK
+693 GAINSYESKTGSLTIA
-705 GTLVISGGTFTNDG
+705 GGTFTNDG
-719 TMTFDKITVE
+719 KMTFKKITVE

-740 NGEASFVAFTEL
+740 DGKASFVVFETL

-768 STVDGKEVEKA
+768 SKDDGKA
-779 DILKFTEGTLNLEGG
+779 DILKFTEGTVNLNGG

-804 GKVELAQGTTANIN
+804 GKVALDAGATANID
-818 GDYTFEQVK
+818 GDYTFEQVNNGGK
-827 NAGNVT
+827 AT
-833 VEGGTLTVTDS
+833 VGGTLTVTDS
-844 FTATSKAESATVGT
+844 FTAGDFTVADNGTLVLTSKAAGLKIADGTATT
-858 FTVENNGTP
+858 NSN
-867 ALTTKASGLDI
+867 LT
-878 AKSTSTE
+878 
-885 AKYTAGAVIN
+885 N

-903 AAGEFANLDAVKKV
+903 AAGEFADLDKVAAVKN
-917 KDAIASSGNGLIVFG
+917 AIARFGNGLIVFG
-932 DKVTIKAEEVDK
+932 DKVTIKAEEVNK
-944 VLMDGKVTATNAEK
+944 VLKDGKVTATNAAK

-971 VTGVTDPLSGS
+971 VTEVNSNSALSGS
-982 FGKVELATNETAL
+982 FGKVELAAGENAL
-995 EVTSGLKLNGTGD
+995 TVESGLKLNGTGD

-1021 KGVSIGENG
+1021 KGVNIGKNG

-1044 VGSSDKFGALN
+1044 AGHNDNFGALN

-1073 VAADSALVMGKAAEA
+1073 VAADSALVMGKAETATA
-1088 DKVVGTLEVKDNA
+1088 VGDLDVKNSA
-1101 LVLGTLTAGEVNLKD
+1101 LVLGTLTAGNVTLKD

-1121 TLTADKLTATGK
+1121 TLTADKLAATGT
-1133 VFVGSDE
+1133 VCVGSDE
-1140 ADVAGKLVVNELVSG
+1140 DDAAGKLVVNELGSA
-1155 TVFADPAWKD
+1155 TVFAAPAWKD
-1165 GHILSLNDASQVA
+1165 GLGLSLNDASQVA

-1256 GWNTDGF
+1256 GWSKAKF
-1263 DAASADAKTGVQV
+1263 EAADNKTGVQV

-1286 NTIDKTGANAVF
+1286 NTIDKTGAHAVF
-1298 VKDVTNNGT
+1298 VNAVTNNGT
-1307 IYLADAEFGDKVMFT
+1307 IYLADAEFGDKVMFS
-1322 EADYRQGTTGAI
+1322 EAGYTPDTTGVI

-1339 RLMSAAFKDKVHTI
+1339 RLMSAALKDKVHTI

-1424 VTMDAISAFND
+1424 VTMDALSAFND

-1518 FVGFSVY
+1518 FVGFSFY

-1627 GWNVAP
+1627 GWYVAP

>member
-47 SGSAMAIETDTEIK
+47 SGSAMATETDTEIK

-73 AEKQTDVASSLIGT
+73 AEKQDDVASSLIGT
-87 SGDKLALKNVT
+87 SGDKLVLKNVT
-98 NKDMY
+98 NKGMY

-112 SSKDNV
+112 SNADDV

-125 VSNFSGKVTSADHF
+125 VSNFSGKVTSQEHF

-157 ENNKFDEVKTGEQK
+157 ENNKFDEVQTGEQK

-199 LGGAINVWSN
+199 LGGAINVWSD

-230 GAVYITGSK
+230 GAVYITGSQ
-239 VKTTIADSTFS
+239 VKTTIADATFS

-289 ATNTQVVAKNV
+289 ATGTKVAATNV
-300 NFEGNKAVGDD
+300 TFEGNKAASAD

-317 FLNGNTAS
+317 FVDGQGAS
-325 YTQAGGKFVG
+325 HTQAGGKFVG
-335 NSAKKNGGAIRVQDG
+335 NSAKKNGGAIRVQNG
-350 ADLALTNVVFDGN
+350 ANLDLTNVVFDGN

-369 AVDTFNAG
+369 AVDTFKAG
-377 DVKFTDTTFTN
+377 NVKFTDTTFTN

-401 GGNVTIAVTEGKS
+401 GGKVTIAVTEGKS

-420 KAGTNAEEAAAKNYE
+420 KAGTNAEEAAVKKYE
-435 KQGDFMYLNGAS
+435 KQGDFMYLSNAS
-447 DKATFE
+447 DKATFA

-482 DMTGFVGTLNVNE
+482 DMTGFVGNLDVKE

-509 AAQVGVNNSSSE
+509 AAQGAVNGANSG
-521 AAQLGATN
+521 AAGGLAATT

-534 AAVTKGN
+534 AAG

-559 AINFVV
+559 AIDFVV

-597 TYVGAVNIT
+597 TYVGAVTIK
-606 GDATVTEGITIAAG
+606 GDATVTEGVTVAAG
-620 TAEKGAVL
+620 TADKAAAL
-628 TQIFGNLTAKSL
+628 TQTSGNLTAKSL
-640 TVAAAVKD
+640 TVAAAVKGEKD
-648 DKKTV
+648 AV
-653 TAEAGTFAQTAGKLT
+653 TAQTAGTFNQAAAGTLT

-676 TMTVNGTVVT
+676 TMAVSGTVVT
-686 KADSVNS
+686 NADSVNTGAIS
-693 GNINTYSAQDKK
+693 GYMSKNGSLTIA
-705 GTLVISGGTFTNDG
+705 GGTFTNDG
-719 TMTFDKITVE
+719 KMTFDKITVE

-740 NGEASFVAFTEL
+740 NGDASFVVFQEL
-752 DLQKGST
+752 NLQKGST
-759 LNINALNAK
+759 LNINALNDK
-768 STVDGKEVEKA
+768 SANTVKEN
-779 DILKFTEGTLNLEGG
+779 DTLKFTEGTLNLEGG
-794 ALQVAGEAFT
+794 ALQVASKAFT
-804 GKVELAQGTTANIN
+804 GKVKLDTKAKAHVN
-818 GDYTFEQVK
+818 GDYTFEQVN
-827 NAGNVT
+827 NAGTVT
-833 VEGGTLTVTDS
+833 VNGGTLTVTDS
-844 FTATSKAESATVGT
+844 FTAGNFK
-858 FTVENNGTP
+858 VENNGTL
-867 ALTTKASGLDI
+867 ALTTKAAGLKI
-878 AKSTSTE
+878 ADG
-885 AKYTAGAVIN
+885 AATAYNQLTN

-903 AAGEFANLDAVKKV
+903 AAGEFADLNKVADVKK
-917 KDAIASSGNGLIVFG
+917 AIAPSGNGLIVFG
-932 DKVTIKAEEVDK
+932 DKVTIKAEEVNK
-944 VLMDGKVTATNAEK
+944 VLTDGKVKADDVAS

-971 VTGVTDPLSGS
+971 VTGVATALSGS
-982 FGKVELATNETAL
+982 FGKVELADKQDAL

-1008 LVTVKGQDDKVTL
+1008 LVSGKGQGDKVTL
-1021 KGVSIGENG
+1021 KGVNIGQNG

-1044 VGSSDKFGALN
+1044 AGENGALN

-1073 VAADSALVMGKAAEA
+1073 VAADSALVMGKAAADEA
-1088 DKVVGTLEVKDNA
+1088 VGALEVKDYA
-1101 LVLGTLTAGEVNLKD
+1101 LVLGTLTAGEVKLND
-1116 ADVLG
+1116 ADVFG
-1121 TLTADKLTATGK
+1121 TLTADKLTANGD

-1140 ADVAGKLVVNELVSG
+1140 EDVAGKLVVNELVSG

-1178 VGTAAAGSTVVA
+1178 IGSIGANSTVVA

-1203 DVAVKTVAA
+1203 DVAAKAVAA

-1256 GWNTDGF
+1256 GWNTDKF
-1263 DAASADAKTGVQV
+1263 NDASVDAKTGVQV

-1286 NTIDKTGANAVF
+1286 NTIDTTGAHAVF
-1298 VKDVTNNGT
+1298 ANAVTNNGT
-1307 IYLADAEFGDKVMFT
+1307 IYLADAEFGDKVMFSK
-1322 EADYRQGTTGAI
+1322 DGYKQGTTGAI

-1339 RLMSAAFKDKVHTI
+1339 RLMSAAYKDKVHTI

>member
-47 SGSAMAIETDTEIK
+47 SGSAMATETDTEIK

-87 SGDKLALKNVT
+87 SGDTLALKNVT

-125 VSNFSGKVTSADHF
+125 VSNFSGKVISQDHF

-157 ENNKFDEVKTGEQK
+157 ESNKFDEVKTGDNQ
-171 HNGARGI
+171 HNGTRGI
-178 IRAAGAN
+178 ICAAGAN

-199 LGGAINVWSN
+199 LGGAINVGSN
-209 GENTVKITDST
+209 GKNTVKITDST
-220 FTGNATKSHG
+220 FTGNATKSNG
-230 GAVYITGSK
+230 GAVYITGSQ
-239 VKTTIADSTFS
+239 VKTTIDDATFS
-250 KNTSG
+250 K
-255 KQGGALQLAGAGET
+255 
-269 TITNTTFSE
+269 
-278 NAAGTFGGAIN
+278 NAAGTFGGAI
-289 ATNTQVVAKNV
+289 
-300 NFEGNKAVGDD
+300 
-311 GHGGAL
+311 
-317 FLNGNTAS
+317 S
-325 YTQAGGKFVG
+325 
-335 NSAKKNGGAIRVQDG
+335 VQNG
-350 ADLALTNVVFDGN
+350 ADLDLKNVVFDGN

-377 DVKFTDTTFTN
+377 DVMFTDTTFTN
-388 NQAGGWGGALRIN
+388 NQAGGWGGALHIN

-420 KAGTNAEEAAAKNYE
+420 KAGTNAEEAAVKKYE
-435 KQGDFMYLNGAS
+435 KQGDFMYLNNAS

-468 GTIEKTGKGTLTTA
+468 GTIEKTGKDTLTTA
-482 DMTGFVGTLNVNE
+482 DMTGFVGNLDVKE

-509 AAQVGVNNSSSE
+509 DAQIGVNNGSNDVV
-521 AAQLGATN
+521 ALDATT

-534 AAVTKGN
+534 KDS
-541 AKPAVKAEL
+541 KAEL

-559 AINFVV
+559 AIDFVV

-581 EYTQRNAEKD
+581 EYTQRTAVAKGD
-591 ATPAKA
+591 TPATA
-597 TYVGAVNIT
+597 TYVGNVAIKGN
-606 GDATVTEGITIAAG
+606 ATVTEGITVAAG
-620 TAEKGAVL
+620 TANQVAAL
-628 TQIFGNLTAKSL
+628 TQTSGNLTAKSL
-640 TVAAAVKD
+640 TVAAAVKGEKD
-648 DKKTV
+648 AV
-653 TAEAGTFAQTAGKLT
+653 TAQAGKFTQEAGTLT

-676 TMTVNGTVVT
+676 TMTVKGTVVT
-686 KADSVNS
+686 NADSVNT
-693 GNINTYSAQDKK
+693 GAINSYESKTGSLTIA
-705 GTLVISGGTFTNDG
+705 GGTFTNDG
-719 TMTFDKITVE
+719 TMTFDKITVA
-729 DGATLKTGVNL
+729 DGATLKTGINL
-740 NGEASFVAFTEL
+740 DGTASFVVFQEL

-768 STVDGKEVEKA
+768 SQVDGKEVEKA
-779 DILKFTEGTLNLEGG
+779 DILKFTEGTIKLNGG

-804 GKVELAQGTTANIN
+804 GKVELVAGATANIN
-818 GDYTFEQVK
+818 GDYTFEQV
-827 NAGNVT
+827 NNGGTAT
-833 VEGGTLTVTDS
+833 VGGTLTVTDS
-844 FTATSKAESATVGT
+844 FTAGDFTVGNNGTLVLTSKAAGLNIAEGT
-858 FTVENNGTP
+858 AAEN
-867 ALTTKASGLDI
+867 I
-878 AKSTSTE
+878 AVT
-885 AKYTAGAVIN
+885 N

-903 AAGEFANLDAVKKV
+903 AAGEFATLDAVQTV
-917 KDAIASSGNGLIVFG
+917 KGKLVSSGNGLIDFG
-932 DKVTIKAEEVDK
+932 DKVTVKADAIKD
-944 VLMDGKVTATNAEK
+944 VLKDGKVTATNAAK
-958 LAGVELEQFKDAT
+958 LAGVKLEQFKDAT
-971 VTGVTDPLSGS
+971 VTDVDTALSGS
-982 FGKVELATNETAL
+982 FGKVELAAGQTAL
-995 EVTSGLKLNGTGD
+995 TVEFGLKLNGTGD
-1008 LVTVKGQDDKVTL
+1008 LVTVKEDKTVTL
-1021 KGVSIGENG
+1021 KGVNIGQNG

-1044 VGSSDKFGALN
+1044 AGNGALN

-1062 VKGAATLQNLT
+1062 VKGNATVENLT

-1088 DKVVGTLEVKDNA
+1088 KAVGALEVKNHA

-1121 TLTADKLTATGK
+1121 TLTADKLAATGT
-1133 VFVGSDE
+1133 VCVGSDE
-1140 ADVAGKLVVNELVSG
+1140 EDVAGKLVVNELVSG
-1155 TVFADPAWKD
+1155 TVFADQAWKD

-1178 VGTAAAGSTVVA
+1178 IGSIGANSTVVA

-1198 GTTDL
+1198 GTTAL

-1256 GWNTDGF
+1256 GWSTAEF
-1263 DAASADAKTGVQV
+1263 EDAANKTGVQV

-1286 NTIDKTGANAVF
+1286 NTIDKTGAHAVF
-1298 VKDVTNNGT
+1298 ANAVTNNGT
-1307 IYLADAEFGDKVMFT
+1307 IYLADAEFGDKVMFS
-1322 EADYRQGTTGAI
+1322 EAGYTQGTIGAI

-1391 NWLMSSG
+1391 NWLMSSD
-1398 NGLDRE
+1398 NGLDCE

-1477 YGGVLGVDSVVDGYT
+1477 YGGVLGVDSVVSGYT

-1518 FVGFSVY
+1518 FVGFSFY

>member
-47 SGSAMAIETDTEIK
+47 SGSAMATETDTEIK

-87 SGDKLALKNVT
+87 SGDTLALKNVT

-125 VSNFSGKVTSADHF
+125 VSNFSGKVISQDHF

-157 ENNKFDEVKTGEQK
+157 ENNKFDEVKTGDNQ
-171 HNGARGI
+171 HNGTRGI

-209 GENTVKITDST
+209 GKNTVKITDST

-230 GAVYITGSK
+230 GAVYITGSQ
-239 VKTTIADSTFS
+239 VKTTIADATFS

-289 ATNTQVVAKNV
+289 ATNTQVVAENV
-300 NFEGNKAVGDD
+300 TFEGNKAASAD

-317 FLNGNTAS
+317 FVDGQGAS

-335 NSAKKNGGAIRVQDG
+335 NSAKKNGGAIHVQNG
-350 ADLALTNVVFDGN
+350 ADLDLKNVVFDGN

-377 DVKFTDTTFTN
+377 DVTFTDTTFTN

-420 KAGTNAEEAAAKNYE
+420 KAGTNAEEAAVKKYE
-435 KQGDFMYLNGAS
+435 KQGDFMYLSNAS
-447 DKATFE
+447 DKATFA

-482 DMTGFVGTLNVNE
+482 DMTGFVGNLDVKE

-509 AAQVGVNNSSSE
+509 DAQIGVNNGSNDVV
-521 AAQLGATN
+521 ALDATT

-534 AAVTKGN
+534 KDS
-541 AKPAVKAEL
+541 KAEL

-559 AINFVV
+559 AIDFVV

-581 EYTQRNAEKD
+581 EYTQRTAVAKGD
-591 ATPAKA
+591 TPATA
-597 TYVGAVNIT
+597 TYVGNVAIKGN
-606 GDATVTEGITIAAG
+606 ATVTEGITVAAG
-620 TAEKGAVL
+620 TANQVAAL
-628 TQIFGNLTAKSL
+628 TQTSGNLTAKSL
-640 TVAAAVKD
+640 TVAAAVKGEKD
-648 DKKTV
+648 AV
-653 TAEAGTFAQTAGKLT
+653 TAQAGKFTQEAGTLT

-676 TMTVNGTVVT
+676 TMTVKGTVVT
-686 KADSVNS
+686 NADSVNT
-693 GNINTYSAQDKK
+693 GAINSYESKTGSLTIA
-705 GTLVISGGTFTNDG
+705 GGTFTNDG
-719 TMTFDKITVE
+719 TMTFDKITVA
-729 DGATLKTGVNL
+729 DGATLKTGINL
-740 NGEASFVAFTEL
+740 DGTASFVGFQEL

-768 STVDGKEVEKA
+768 SQVDGKEVEKA
-779 DILKFTEGTLNLEGG
+779 DILKFKEGTVKLNGG

-804 GKVELAQGTTANIN
+804 GKVELVAGATANIN
-818 GDYTFEQVK
+818 GDYTFEQV
-827 NAGNVT
+827 NNGGTAT
-833 VEGGTLTVTDS
+833 VGGTLTVTDS
-844 FTATSKAESATVGT
+844 FTAGD
-858 FTVENNGTP
+858 FTVENNGTLV
-867 ALTTKASGLDI
+867 LTSKAAGLNI
-878 AKSTSTE
+878 AKG
-885 AKYTAGAVIN
+885 TAAENIAVTN

-903 AAGEFANLDAVKKV
+903 AAGEFATLDAVQTV
-917 KDAIASSGNGLIVFG
+917 KGKLASFGNGLIVFG
-932 DKVTIKAEEVDK
+932 DKVTVKADAIKD
-944 VLMDGKVTATNAEK
+944 VLKDGKVTATNAAK

-971 VTGVTDPLSGS
+971 VTGVDTALSGS
-982 FGKVELATNETAL
+982 FGKVELAAGQTAL
-995 EVTSGLKLNGTGD
+995 TVESGLKLNGTGD
-1008 LVTVKGQDDKVTL
+1008 LVTVKEDKTVTL
-1021 KGVSIGENG
+1021 KGVNIGQNG

-1044 VGSSDKFGALN
+1044 AGNGALN

-1062 VKGAATLQNLT
+1062 VKGNATVENLT

-1088 DKVVGTLEVKDNA
+1088 KAVGALEVKNHA

-1121 TLTADKLTATGK
+1121 TLTADKLAATGT
-1133 VFVGSDE
+1133 VCVGSDE
-1140 ADVAGKLVVNELVSG
+1140 EDVAGKLVVNELVSG

-1178 VGTAAAGSTVVA
+1178 IGSIGANSTVVA

-1198 GTTDL
+1198 GTTAL

-1256 GWNTDGF
+1256 GWSTAEF
-1263 DAASADAKTGVQV
+1263 EDAANKTGVQV

-1286 NTIDKTGANAVF
+1286 NTIDKTGAHAVF
-1298 VKDVTNNGT
+1298 ANAVTNNGT
-1307 IYLADAEFGDKVMFT
+1307 IYLADAEFGDKVMFS
-1322 EADYRQGTTGAI
+1322 EAGYTQGTIGAI

-1477 YGGVLGVDSVVDGYT
+1477 YGGVLGVDSVVSGYT

-1518 FVGFSVY
+1518 FVGFSFY

>member
-47 SGSAMAIETDTEIK
+47 SGSAMATETDTEIK

-73 AEKQTDVASSLIGT
+73 AETQDNVASSLIGT
-87 SGDKLALKNVT
+87 SGDKLVLKNVT
-98 NKDMY
+98 NKGMY

-125 VSNFSGKVTSADHF
+125 VSNFSGKVTSTDHF

-157 ENNKFDEVKTGEQK
+157 ENNKFDEVNTGDKQ
-171 HNGARGI
+171 HNGTRGI

-209 GENTVKITDST
+209 GENTVQITDST

-230 GAVYITGSK
+230 GAVYITGSQ
-239 VKTTIADSTFS
+239 VKTTIADATFS

-289 ATNTQVVAKNV
+289 ATGTKVAATNV
-300 NFEGNKAVGDD
+300 TFEGNKAASAD

-317 FLNGNTAS
+317 FVDGQGAS
-325 YTQAGGKFVG
+325 YTQVGGKFVG

-350 ADLALTNVVFDGN
+350 ADLALNNVVFDGN

-377 DVKFTDTTFTN
+377 NVTFTDTTFTN

-401 GGNVTIAVTEGKS
+401 GGNVTITVTEGKS

-420 KAGTNAEEAAAKNYE
+420 KAGTNAEEAAVKKYE
-435 KQGDFMYLNGAS
+435 KQGDFMYLSNAS
-447 DKATFE
+447 ATFA

-482 DMTGFVGTLNVNE
+482 DMTGFVGNLNVQE

-509 AAQVGVNNSSSE
+509 DAQIGVNNGSNDVVAL
-521 AAQLGATN
+521 AATT

-534 AAVTKGN
+534 KDS
-541 AKPAVKAEL
+541 KAEL

-559 AINFVV
+559 AIDFVV

-581 EYTQRNAEKD
+581 EYTQRTAAKA

-597 TYVGAVNIT
+597 TYVGVVNIT
-606 GDATVTEGITIAAG
+606 GDATVTEGVTVAAG
-620 TAEKGAVL
+620 TADKAAAL
-628 TQIFGNLTAKSL
+628 TQTSGNLTAKSL
-640 TVAAAVKD
+640 TVAAAVKGEKD
-648 DKKTV
+648 AV
-653 TAEAGTFAQTAGKLT
+653 TAKAGTFSQEADGTLT

-676 TMTVNGTVVT
+676 TMTVKGTVVT
-686 KADSVNS
+686 NADSVNT
-693 GNINTYSAQDKK
+693 GNINSPKSKTGS
-705 GTLVISGGTFTNDG
+705 LNISGGTFTNDG

-740 NGEASFVAFTEL
+740 DGKASFVVFREL
-752 DLQKGST
+752 ELQKGST

-768 STVDGKEVEKA
+768 SQTDGKN
-779 DILKFTEGTLNLEGG
+779 DILQFTEGTVNLNGG

-804 GKVELAQGTTANIN
+804 GKVALDAGATANID
-818 GDYTFEQVK
+818 GDYTFEQVNNGGK
-827 NAGNVT
+827 AT
-833 VEGGTLTVTDS
+833 VGGTLTVTDS
-844 FTATSKAESATVGT
+844 FTAGD
-858 FTVENNGTP
+858 FTVENNGTLV
-867 ALTTKASGLDI
+867 LTSKAAGLKI
-878 AKSTSTE
+878 AE
-885 AKYTAGAVIN
+885 GTATNNAHLIN
-895 NGTITFTD
+895 DGTITFTD
-903 AAGEFANLDAVKKV
+903 AAGEFASLDKVAAV
-917 KDAIASSGNGLIVFG
+917 KDAIAPSGNGLIVFG
-932 DKVTIKAEEVDK
+932 DKVTVKADAIKD
-944 VLMDGKVTATNAEK
+944 VLQDGKVTATNAAK

-971 VTGVTDPLSGS
+971 VTGVATALSGS
-982 FGKVELATNETAL
+982 FGKVELAAGQTAL
-995 EVTSGLKLNGTGD
+995 TVESGLKLNGTGD
-1008 LVTVKGQDDKVTL
+1008 LVTVKEDKTVTL
-1021 KGVSIGENG
+1021 KGVNIGQNG

-1044 VGSSDKFGALN
+1044 AGNGALN

-1062 VKGAATLQNLT
+1062 VKGNATVENLT

-1088 DKVVGTLEVKDNA
+1088 KAIGALEVKNHA

-1121 TLTADKLTATGK
+1121 TLTADKLTANGN

-1140 ADVAGKLVVNELVSG
+1140 EDVAGKLVVNELVSG

-1178 VGTAAAGSTVVA
+1178 IGSIGANSTVVA

-1256 GWNTDGF
+1256 GWSTAEF
-1263 DAASADAKTGVQV
+1263 EDAANKTGVQV

-1286 NTIDKTGANAVF
+1286 NTIDKTGAHAVF
-1298 VKDVTNNGT
+1298 ANAVTNNGT
-1307 IYLADAEFGDKVMFT
+1307 IYLADAEFGDKVMFS
-1322 EADYRQGTTGAI
+1322 EAGYTQGTIGAI

-1518 FVGFSVY
+1518 FVGFSFY
-1525 GAKAFGQFNLAADL
+1525 GAKAFGQFNLATDL

>member
-47 SGSAMAIETDTEIK
+47 SGSAMAADTDADTVIN

-73 AEKQTDVASSLIGT
+73 AEQQAGVTGSLIGT
-87 SGDKLALKNVT
+87 SNGKLALKNGT

-112 SSKDNV
+112 SNKENV

-125 VSNFSGKVTSADHF
+125 VSNFSGKVTSEKHF
-139 GAVVTATTG
+139 GAVVTATKG

-157 ENNKFDEVKTGEQK
+157 ENNKFDEVKTGAEQ
-171 HNGARGI
+171 HNGTRGI

-255 KQGGALQLAGAGET
+255 KQGGALQLTGAGET

-278 NAAGTFGGAIN
+278 NAAGTFGGAI
-289 ATNTQVVAKNV
+289 ALD
-300 NFEGNKAVGDD
+300 GDK
-311 GHGGAL
+311 
-317 FLNGNTAS
+317 AS

-335 NSAKKNGGAIRVQDG
+335 NSAKKNGGAIRVQNG
-350 ADLALTNVVFDGN
+350 AALDLTNVVFDGN

-369 AVDTFNAG
+369 AVDTFKAG
-377 DVKFTDTTFTN
+377 NVKFTDTTFTN

-401 GGNVTIAVTEGKS
+401 GGNVTIAVNEGKS

-420 KAGTNAEEAAAKNYE
+420 KAGTNAEEAAVKKFE
-435 KQGDFMYLNGAS
+435 KQGDFMYLSNATDTAS
-447 DKATFE
+447 FE

-482 DMTGFVGTLNVNE
+482 DMTGFVGNLKVKE

-509 AAQVGVNNSSSE
+509 AAQIGVNNGSND
-521 AAQLGATN
+521 AVALDATT

-534 AAVTKGN
+534 QDS
-541 AKPAVKAEL
+541 KAEL

-559 AINFVV
+559 AIDFVV
-565 NEGST
+565 NDGST
-570 LTMQSLAVGTK
+570 LTMQSLTVGTK
-581 EYTQRNAEKD
+581 EYAQRTEAKAD
-591 ATPAKA
+591 PAKV
-597 TYVGAVNIT
+597 TYVGAVEIT
-606 GDATVTEGITIAAG
+606 GNATVTEGITVAAG
-620 TAEKGAVL
+620 KADQGAAL
-628 TQIFGNLTAKSL
+628 TQKSGNLTAKSL
-640 TVAAAVKD
+640 TVAAAVKKD
-648 DKKTV
+648 QKV
-653 TAEAGTFAQTAGKLT
+653 TAQAGKFTQEAGTLT

-676 TMTVNGTVVT
+676 TMTVAGTVVT

-693 GNINTYSAQDKK
+693 GEIK
-705 GTLVISGGTFTNDG
+705 GNQSQTGSLTIAGGTFSNDG
-719 TMTFDKITVE
+719 KMTFNKITVE
-729 DGATLKTGVNL
+729 DGATLKTGVDSKS
-740 NGEASFVAFTEL
+740 SFVVFQEL
-752 DLQKGST
+752 NLQKGST
-759 LNINALNAK
+759 LNINALNDKSA
-768 STVDGKEVEKA
+768 STVKEN
-779 DILKFTEGTLNLEGG
+779 DTLKFTKGTLNLEGG
-794 ALQVAGEAFT
+794 ALQVASKAFT
-804 GKVELAQGTTANIN
+804 GKVALDAGATANID
-818 GDYTFEQVK
+818 GDYTFEQVN
-827 NAGNVT
+827 NAGTVT
-833 VEGGTLTVTDS
+833 VNGGTLTVTDS
-844 FTATSKAESATVGT
+844 FTAGNNFK
-858 FTVENNGTP
+858 VENNGTL
-867 ALTTKASGLDI
+867 ALTTKAAGLKITDGTAAESI
-878 AKSTSTE
+878 AVT
-885 AKYTAGAVIN
+885 N

-903 AAGEFANLDAVKKV
+903 AAGEFANLDKVADVKNALV
-917 KDAIASSGNGLIVFG
+917 SSGNGLIVFG
-932 DKVTIKAEEVDK
+932 DKVTVKADAIKD
-944 VLMDGKVTATNAEK
+944 VLKDGKVEFSK
-958 LAGVELEQFKDAT
+958 VESLAGVELAQFKDAT
-971 VTGVTDPLSGS
+971 VTGVAKALSGS
-982 FGKVELATNETAL
+982 FGKVELADKQDAL
-995 EVTSGLKLNGTGD
+995 EVTYGLKLNGTGD
-1008 LVTVKGQDDKVTL
+1008 LVTVKGQDNKVTL
-1021 KGVSIGENG
+1021 KGVNIGEDG

-1044 VGSSDKFGALN
+1044 AGNGALN

-1062 VKGAATLQNLT
+1062 VKGKATVENLT

-1088 DKVVGTLEVKDNA
+1088 DKAVGALEVKGSA

-1121 TLTADKLTATGK
+1121 TLTADKLTATGT
-1133 VFVGSDE
+1133 VCVGSDE
-1140 ADVAGKLVVNELVSG
+1140 DDAAGKLVVNELVSG

-1178 VGTAAAGSTVVA
+1178 IGSIGAKSTVVA

-1246 KTIAGNVIAS
+1246 KTIDGNVIAS
-1256 GWNTDGF
+1256 GWSTAEFNKDV
-1263 DAASADAKTGVQV
+1263 ANKTGVQV

-1286 NTIDKTGANAVF
+1286 NTIDTTGAHAVF
-1298 VKDVTNNGT
+1298 ANAVTNNGT
-1307 IYLADAEFGDKVMFT
+1307 IYLADAEFGDKVMFSKD
-1322 EADYRQGTTGAI
+1322 EDGYKQGTTGAI

-1339 RLMSAAFKDKVHTI
+1339 RLMSAAYKDKVHTI

>member
-47 SGSAMAIETDTEIK
+47 SGSAMATETDTEIK

-87 SGDKLALKNVT
+87 SGDTLALKNVT

-125 VSNFSGKVTSADHF
+125 VSNFSGKVISQDHF

-157 ENNKFDEVKTGEQK
+157 ENNKFDEVKTGDNQ
-171 HNGARGI
+171 HNGTRGI

-209 GENTVKITDST
+209 GKNTVKITDST

-230 GAVYITGSK
+230 GAVYITGSQ
-239 VKTTIADSTFS
+239 VKTTIADATFS

-289 ATNTQVVAKNV
+289 ATNTQVVAENV
-300 NFEGNKAVGDD
+300 TFEGNKAASAD

-317 FLNGNTAS
+317 FVDGQGAS

-335 NSAKKNGGAIRVQDG
+335 NSAKKNGGAIHVQNG
-350 ADLALTNVVFDGN
+350 ADLDLKNVVFDGN

-377 DVKFTDTTFTN
+377 DVTFTDTTFTN

-420 KAGTNAEEAAAKNYE
+420 KAGTNAEEAAVKKYE
-435 KQGDFMYLNGAS
+435 KQGDFMYLSNAS
-447 DKATFE
+447 DKATFA

-482 DMTGFVGTLNVNE
+482 DMTGFVGNLDVKE

-509 AAQVGVNNSSSE
+509 DAQIGVNNGSNDVV
-521 AAQLGATN
+521 ALDATT

-534 AAVTKGN
+534 KDS
-541 AKPAVKAEL
+541 KAEL

-559 AINFVV
+559 AIDFVV

-581 EYTQRNAEKD
+581 EYTQRTAVAKGD
-591 ATPAKA
+591 TPATA
-597 TYVGAVNIT
+597 TYVGNVAIKGN
-606 GDATVTEGITIAAG
+606 ATVTEGITVAAG
-620 TAEKGAVL
+620 TANQVAAL
-628 TQIFGNLTAKSL
+628 TQTSGNLTAKSL
-640 TVAAAVKD
+640 TVAAAVKGEKD
-648 DKKTV
+648 AV
-653 TAEAGTFAQTAGKLT
+653 TAQAGKFTQEAGTLT

-676 TMTVNGTVVT
+676 TMTVKGTVVT
-686 KADSVNS
+686 NADSVNT
-693 GNINTYSAQDKK
+693 GAINSYESKTGSLTIA
-705 GTLVISGGTFTNDG
+705 GGTFTNDG
-719 TMTFDKITVE
+719 TMTFDKITVA
-729 DGATLKTGVNL
+729 DGATLKTGINL
-740 NGEASFVAFTEL
+740 DGTASFVVFQEL

-768 STVDGKEVEKA
+768 SQVDGKEVEKA
-779 DILKFTEGTLNLEGG
+779 DILKFTEGTVKLNGG

-804 GKVELAQGTTANIN
+804 GKVELVAGATANIN
-818 GDYTFEQVK
+818 GDYTFEQV
-827 NAGNVT
+827 NNGGTAT
-833 VEGGTLTVTDS
+833 VGGTLTVTDS
-844 FTATSKAESATVGT
+844 FTAGD
-858 FTVENNGTP
+858 FTVENNGTLV
-867 ALTTKASGLDI
+867 LTSKAAGLNI
-878 AKSTSTE
+878 AE
-885 AKYTAGAVIN
+885 GTAAENIAVTN

-903 AAGEFANLDAVKKV
+903 AAGEFATLDAVQTV
-917 KDAIASSGNGLIVFG
+917 KGKLASSGNGLIVFG
-932 DKVTIKAEEVDK
+932 DKVTVKADAIKD
-944 VLMDGKVTATNAEK
+944 VLKDGKVTATNAAK

-971 VTGVTDPLSGS
+971 VTGVDTALSGS
-982 FGKVELATNETAL
+982 FGKVELAAGQTAL
-995 EVTSGLKLNGTGD
+995 TVESGLKLNGTGD
-1008 LVTVKGQDDKVTL
+1008 LVTVKEDKTVTL
-1021 KGVSIGENG
+1021 KGVNIGQNG

-1044 VGSSDKFGALN
+1044 AGNGALN

-1062 VKGAATLQNLT
+1062 VKGNATVENLT

-1088 DKVVGTLEVKDNA
+1088 KAVGALEVKNHA

-1121 TLTADKLTATGK
+1121 TLTADKLAATGT
-1133 VFVGSDE
+1133 VCVGSDE
-1140 ADVAGKLVVNELVSG
+1140 EDVAGKLVVNELVSG
-1155 TVFADPAWKD
+1155 TVFANPAWKD

-1178 VGTAAAGSTVVA
+1178 IGSIGANSTVVA

-1198 GTTDL
+1198 GTTAL

-1256 GWNTDGF
+1256 GWSTAEF
-1263 DAASADAKTGVQV
+1263 EDAANKTGVQV

-1286 NTIDKTGANAVF
+1286 NTIDKTGAHAVF
-1298 VKDVTNNGT
+1298 ANAVTNNGT
-1307 IYLADAEFGDKVMFT
+1307 IYLADAEFGDKVMFS
-1322 EADYRQGTTGAI
+1322 EAGYTQGTIGAI

-1477 YGGVLGVDSVVDGYT
+1477 YGGVLGVDSVVSGYT

-1518 FVGFSVY
+1518 FVGFSFY

>member
-47 SGSAMAIETDTEIK
+47 SGSAMATETDTEIK

-73 AEKQTDVASSLIGT
+73 AEKQDDVASSLIGT
-87 SGDKLALKNVT
+87 SGDKLVLKNVT
-98 NKDMY
+98 NKGMY

-118 VTLKNGS
+118 VALKNGS

-420 KAGTNAEEAAAKNYE
+420 RAGTNAEAAAKNYE

-447 DKATFE
+447 DRAAFE

-482 DMTGFVGTLNVNE
+482 DMTGFVGKLDVKE

-509 AAQVGVNNSSSE
+509 AAQIGVNKGTS
-521 AAQLGATN
+521 GAVELDPTT

-534 AAVTKGN
+534 DGEPFA
-541 AKPAVKAEL
+541 KAEL

-559 AINFVV
+559 AINFDV

-570 LTMQSLAVGTK
+570 LTMQSLTVGTK
-581 EYTQRNAEKD
+581 EYAQRTEAKAD
-591 ATPAKA
+591 PAKA

-606 GDATVTEGITIAAG
+606 GDATVTEGVTVAAG
-620 TAEKGAVL
+620 TADKAAVL
-628 TQIFGNLTAKSL
+628 TQTSGNLTAKSL
-640 TVAAAVKD
+640 TVAAAVEKD
-648 DKKTV
+648 QKV
-653 TAEAGTFAQTAGKLT
+653 TAQAGTFNQTDGTLT

-686 KADSVNS
+686 NADSVNT
-693 GNINTYSAQDKK
+693 GAINSYKSKNGSLTIA
-705 GTLVISGGTFTNDG
+705 GGTFTNDG

-740 NGEASFVAFTEL
+740 DGEASFVVFKTL

-768 STVDGKEVEKA
+768 SKVDGKA
-779 DILKFTEGTLNLEGG
+779 DILKFTEGTVNLYGG

-804 GKVELAQGTTANIN
+804 GKVELAQGTTTNIN
-818 GDYTFEQVK
+818 GDYTFEQVN
-827 NAGNVT
+827 NAGTTT
-833 VEGGTLTVTDS
+833 VGGTLTVTDS
-844 FTATSKAESATVGT
+844 FTAGK
-858 FTVENNGTP
+858 FTVENNGTLV
-867 ALTTKASGLDI
+867 LTSKAAGLKI
-878 AKSTSTE
+878 AVG
-885 AKYTAGAVIN
+885 TATNNNQLIN

-903 AAGEFANLDAVKKV
+903 AAGEFASLDKVAAV
-917 KDAIASSGNGLIVFG
+917 KDAIAPSGNGLIVFG
-932 DKVTIKAEEVDK
+932 DKVTIKAEEVNK
-944 VLMDGKVTATNAEK
+944 VLKDGKVKASDVAN

-971 VTGVTDPLSGS
+971 VTGVDAALSGS
-982 FGKVELATNETAL
+982 FGKVELAAGQTAL
-995 EVTSGLKLNGTGD
+995 TVESGLKLNGTGD
-1008 LVTVKGQDDKVTL
+1008 LVTVTKDKTVTL
-1021 KGVSIGENG
+1021 QGVNIGEYG

-1044 VGSSDKFGALN
+1044 AGNGGKFGALN

-1062 VKGAATLQNLT
+1062 VKGAAALQNLT
-1073 VAADSALVMGKAAEA
+1073 VAADSALVMGKAAETA
-1088 DKVVGTLEVKDNA
+1088 TAVGDLEVKDYA
-1101 LVLGTLTAGEVNLKD
+1101 LVLGTLTAGKVTLGE
-1116 ADVLG
+1116 ADVFG
-1121 TLTADKLTATGK
+1121 TLTADKLDATD
-1133 VFVGSDE
+1133 VVLVGSDE
-1140 ADVAGKLVVNELVSG
+1140 EDVAGKLVVNELVSG

-1165 GHILSLNDASQVA
+1165 GLGLSLNDASQVA
-1178 VGTAAAGSTVVA
+1178 IGSIGANSTVIA
-1190 GQGSLVAL
+1190 GQGSLVAI

-1203 DVAVKTVAA
+1203 DVAAKAVAA
-1212 AGHAVLGTNE
+1212 AGHAVLGPNE
-1222 GQMKSAIYVD
+1222 GQMRSAIYVD

-1246 KTIAGNVIAS
+1246 EKINGNVIAS
-1256 GWNTDGF
+1256 GWNEAKF
-1263 DAASADAKTGVQV
+1263 EDAETNNQVPANVQV

-1322 EADYRQGTTGAI
+1322 EADYTQGTTGAI

-1339 RLMSAAFKDKVHTI
+1339 RLMSAALKDKVHTI

-1477 YGGVLGVDSVVDGYT
+1477 YGGVLGVDSVVSGYT

>member
-47 SGSAMAIETDTEIK
+47 SGSAMATETDTEIK

-87 SGDKLALKNVT
+87 SGDTLALKNVT

-125 VSNFSGKVTSADHF
+125 VSNFSGKVISQDHF

-157 ENNKFDEVKTGEQK
+157 ENNKFDEVKTGDNQ
-171 HNGARGI
+171 HNGTRGI

-209 GENTVKITDST
+209 GKNTVKITDST

-230 GAVYITGSK
+230 GAVYITGSQ
-239 VKTTIADSTFS
+239 VKTTIADATFS

-289 ATNTQVVAKNV
+289 ATNTQVVAENV
-300 NFEGNKAVGDD
+300 TFEGNKAASAD

-317 FLNGNTAS
+317 FVDGQGAS

-335 NSAKKNGGAIRVQDG
+335 NSAKKNGGAIRVQNG
-350 ADLALTNVVFDGN
+350 ADLDLKNVVFDGN

-377 DVKFTDTTFTN
+377 DVTFTDTTFTN

-420 KAGTNAEEAAAKNYE
+420 KAGTNAEEAAVKKYE
-435 KQGDFMYLNGAS
+435 KQGDFMYLSNAS
-447 DKATFE
+447 DKATFA

-482 DMTGFVGTLNVNE
+482 DMTGFVGNLDVKE

-509 AAQVGVNNSSSE
+509 DAQIGVNNGSNDVV
-521 AAQLGATN
+521 ALDATT

-534 AAVTKGN
+534 KDS
-541 AKPAVKAEL
+541 KAEL

-559 AINFVV
+559 AIDFVV

-581 EYTQRNAEKD
+581 EYTQRTAVAKGD
-591 ATPAKA
+591 TPATA
-597 TYVGAVNIT
+597 TYVGNVAIKGN
-606 GDATVTEGITIAAG
+606 ATVTEGITVAAG
-620 TAEKGAVL
+620 TANQVAAL
-628 TQIFGNLTAKSL
+628 TQTSGNLTAKSL
-640 TVAAAVKD
+640 TVAAAVKGEKD
-648 DKKTV
+648 AV
-653 TAEAGTFAQTAGKLT
+653 TAQAGKFTQEAGTLT

-676 TMTVNGTVVT
+676 TMTVKGTVVT
-686 KADSVNS
+686 NADSVNT
-693 GNINTYSAQDKK
+693 GAINSYESKTGSLTIA
-705 GTLVISGGTFTNDG
+705 GGTFTNDG
-719 TMTFDKITVE
+719 TMTFDKITVA
-729 DGATLKTGVNL
+729 DGATLKTGINL
-740 NGEASFVAFTEL
+740 DGTASFVVFQEL

-768 STVDGKEVEKA
+768 SQVDGKEVEKA
-779 DILKFTEGTLNLEGG
+779 DILKFTEGTVKLNGG

-804 GKVELAQGTTANIN
+804 GKVELVAGATANIN
-818 GDYTFEQVK
+818 GDYTFEQV
-827 NAGNVT
+827 NNGGTAT
-833 VEGGTLTVTDS
+833 VGGTLTVTDS
-844 FTATSKAESATVGT
+844 FTAGD
-858 FTVENNGTP
+858 FTVENNGTLV
-867 ALTTKASGLDI
+867 LTSKAAGLNI
-878 AKSTSTE
+878 AE
-885 AKYTAGAVIN
+885 GTAAENIAVTN

-903 AAGEFANLDAVKKV
+903 AAGEFATLDAVQTV
-917 KDAIASSGNGLIVFG
+917 KGKLASSGNGLIVFG
-932 DKVTIKAEEVDK
+932 DKVTVKADAIKD
-944 VLMDGKVTATNAEK
+944 VLKDGKVTATNAAK

-971 VTGVTDPLSGS
+971 VTGVDTALSGS
-982 FGKVELATNETAL
+982 FGKVELAAGQTAL
-995 EVTSGLKLNGTGD
+995 TVESGLKLNGTGD
-1008 LVTVKGQDDKVTL
+1008 LVTVKEDKTVTL
-1021 KGVSIGENG
+1021 KGVNIGQNG

-1044 VGSSDKFGALN
+1044 AGNGALN

-1062 VKGAATLQNLT
+1062 VKGNATVENLT

-1088 DKVVGTLEVKDNA
+1088 KAVGALEVKNHA

-1121 TLTADKLTATGK
+1121 TLTADKLAATGT
-1133 VFVGSDE
+1133 VCVGSDE
-1140 ADVAGKLVVNELVSG
+1140 EDVAGKLVVNELVSG

-1178 VGTAAAGSTVVA
+1178 IGSIGANSTVVA

-1198 GTTDL
+1198 GTTAL

-1256 GWNTDGF
+1256 GWSTAEF
-1263 DAASADAKTGVQV
+1263 EDAANKTGVQV

-1286 NTIDKTGANAVF
+1286 NTIDKTGAHAVF
-1298 VKDVTNNGT
+1298 ANAVTNNGT
-1307 IYLADAEFGDKVMFT
+1307 IYLADAEFGDKVMFS
-1322 EADYRQGTTGAI
+1322 EAGYTQGTIGAI

-1477 YGGVLGVDSVVDGYT
+1477 YGGVLGVDSVVSGYT

-1518 FVGFSVY
+1518 FVGFSFY

>member
-47 SGSAMAIETDTEIK
+47 SGSAMATETDTEIK
-61 ATDTALKATFTK
+61 TTDTTLKATFTK
-73 AEKQTDVASSLIGT
+73 AETQADVTGSLIGT
-87 SGDKLALKNVT
+87 SETKLVLKNVT
-98 NKDMY
+98 NNGMY

-112 SSKDNV
+112 SSKDDV

-125 VSNFSGKVTSADHF
+125 VSNFSGKVTSGNHF
-139 GAVVTATTG
+139 GAVITATTG

-157 ENNKFDEVKTGEQK
+157 ENNKFDEVKTGDKDKQ
-171 HNGARGI
+171 HNGTRGI

-185 LEVAKSTFAGNEAV
+185 LDVANSTFAGNEAV
-199 LGGAINVWSN
+199 LGGAINVWSD
-209 GENTVKITDST
+209 GENTVKIADST

-230 GAVYITGSK
+230 GAVYITGSQ

-255 KQGGALQLAGAGET
+255 KLGGALQLAGAGET

-317 FLNGNTAS
+317 FLNGN

-369 AVDTFNAG
+369 AVDTWNAG
-377 DVKFTDTTFTN
+377 NVKFTDTIFTN

-420 KAGTNAEEAAAKNYE
+420 KAGTNAEEAAVKKFE
-435 KQGDFMYLNGAS
+435 KQGDFMYLSNATDTAS
-447 DKATFE
+447 FE

-482 DMTGFVGTLNVNE
+482 DMTGFVGKLDVKE

-509 AAQVGVNNSSSE
+509 AAQIGVNNGSNDAVE
-521 AAQLGATN
+521 LAATT

-534 AAVTKGN
+534 ADKS
-541 AKPAVKAEL
+541 AVKAEL

-606 GDATVTEGITIAAG
+606 GDATVTEGITVAAG
-620 TAEKGAVL
+620 TAEKAAVL
-628 TQIFGNLTAKSL
+628 TQTSSNLTAKSL
-640 TVAAAVKD
+640 AVAAEVKN
-648 DKKTV
+648 DKKEV
-653 TAEAGTFAQTAGKLT
+653 TAKAGMFAQTTGSTLT

-676 TMTVNGTVVT
+676 TMTVGGTVVT
-686 KADSVNS
+686 KADSVNT
-693 GNINTYSAQDKK
+693 GAINSYESKTGSLTIA
-705 GTLVISGGTFTNDG
+705 GGTFTNDG
-719 TMTFDKITVE
+719 TMTFNKITVE

-740 NGEASFVAFTEL
+740 DGKASFVVFETL

-768 STVDGKEVEKA
+768 SKVDGKEV
-779 DILKFTEGTLNLEGG
+779 DTLKFTEGTVNLNGG

-804 GKVELAQGTTANIN
+804 GKVELAAGTAANIN
-818 GDYTFEQVK
+818 GDYTFEQV
-827 NAGNVT
+827 NNGGTAT
-833 VEGGTLTVTDS
+833 VGGTLTVTDS
-844 FTATSKAESATVGT
+844 FKAGT
-858 FTVENNGTP
+858 FTVENNGTL
-867 ALTTKASGLDI
+867 ALTTKAAGLKIDKGTVAEDI
-878 AKSTSTE
+878 AVT
-885 AKYTAGAVIN
+885 N

-903 AAGEFANLDAVKKV
+903 AAGEFATLEDVQTVKEKL
-917 KDAIASSGNGLIVFG
+917 ASSGNGLIVFG
-932 DKVTIKAEEVDK
+932 DKVTVKADAIKD
-944 VLMDGKVTATNAEK
+944 VLKDGKVKASDVAN

-971 VTGVTDPLSGS
+971 VTGVDAALSGS
-982 FGKVELATNETAL
+982 FGMVELADNQTAL
-995 EVTSGLKLNGTGD
+995 KVTSGLKLNGTGD
-1008 LVTVKGQDDKVTL
+1008 LVTGKGQGDKVTL
-1021 KGVSIGENG
+1021 QGVNIDGNA

-1044 VGSSDKFGALN
+1044 AGENGALN

-1062 VKGAATLQNLT
+1062 VKGAATVKGLT
-1073 VAADSALVMGKAAEA
+1073 VAADSALVMGKAAETA
-1088 DKVVGTLEVKDNA
+1088 TAVGDLEVKDYA
-1101 LVLGTLTAGEVNLKD
+1101 LVLGTLTAGKVTLRE
-1116 ADVLG
+1116 ADVFG
-1121 TLTADKLTATGK
+1121 TLTADKLDATD
-1133 VFVGSDE
+1133 VVLVGSDE
-1140 ADVAGKLVVNELVSG
+1140 EDVAGMLVVNELASG
-1155 TVFADPAWKD
+1155 TVFADSAWKD

-1246 KTIAGNVIAS
+1246 KTIDGNVIAS
-1256 GWNTDGF
+1256 GWSTAEF
-1263 DAASADAKTGVQV
+1263 EAADNKTGVQV

-1286 NTIDKTGANAVF
+1286 NTIDKTGAHAVF
-1298 VKDVTNNGT
+1298 ANAVTNNGT
-1307 IYLADAEFGDKVMFT
+1307 IYLADAEFGDKVMFSDGGYT
-1322 EADYRQGTTGAI
+1322 QGTTGAI

-1339 RLMSAAFKDKVHTI
+1339 RLMSAARKDNVHTI

-1424 VTMDAISAFND
+1424 VTMDALSAFND
-1435 SVAARTNVLAQRA
+1435 SVAARTNVLAQHA

-1477 YGGVLGVDSVVDGYT
+1477 YGGVLGVDSVVSGYT

-1525 GAKAFGQFNLAADL
+1525 GSKAFGQFNLAADL

-1656 VAATSALST
+1656 VATTSALST

>member
-47 SGSAMAIETDTEIK
+47 SGSAMATETDTEIK

-73 AEKQTDVASSLIGT
+73 AEKQDDVASSLIGT
-87 SGDKLALKNVT
+87 SGDKLVLKNVT
-98 NKDMY
+98 NKGMY

-289 ATNTQVVAKNV
+289 ATNTKVVATNV
-300 NFEGNKAVGDD
+300 NFEGNKAVGEN
-311 GHGGAL
+311 GNGGAI
-317 FLNGNTAS
+317 FLNGTTAS

-335 NSAKKNGGAIRVQDG
+335 NSAKKNGGAIRVDQG
-350 ADLALTNVVFDGN
+350 ATLDLTNVVFDGN

-369 AVDTFNAG
+369 AVDNSTGGA
-377 DVKFTDTTFTN
+377 VKFTDTTFTN

-420 KAGTNAEEAAAKNYE
+420 RAGTNAEAAAKNYE

-447 DKATFE
+447 DRAAFE

-482 DMTGFVGTLNVNE
+482 DMTGFVGKLDVKE

-509 AAQVGVNNSSSE
+509 AAQIGVNKGTS
-521 AAQLGATN
+521 GAVELDPTT

-534 AAVTKGN
+534 DGEPFA
-541 AKPAVKAEL
+541 KAEL

-559 AINFVV
+559 AINFDV

-570 LTMQSLAVGTK
+570 LTMQSLTVGTK
-581 EYTQRNAEKD
+581 EYAQRTEAKAD
-591 ATPAKA
+591 PAKA

-606 GDATVTEGITIAAG
+606 GDATVTEGVTVAAG
-620 TAEKGAVL
+620 TADKAAVL
-628 TQIFGNLTAKSL
+628 TQTSGNLTAKSL
-640 TVAAAVKD
+640 TVAAAVEKD
-648 DKKTV
+648 QKV
-653 TAEAGTFAQTAGKLT
+653 TAQAGTFNQTDGTLT

-686 KADSVNS
+686 NADSVNT
-693 GNINTYSAQDKK
+693 GAINSYKSKNGSLT
-705 GTLVISGGTFTNDG
+705 ISGGTFTNDG

-740 NGEASFVAFTEL
+740 DGEASFVVFKTL

-768 STVDGKEVEKA
+768 SKVDGKA
-779 DILKFTEGTLNLEGG
+779 DILKFTEGTVNLYGG

-804 GKVELAQGTTANIN
+804 GKVELAQGTTTNIN
-818 GDYTFEQVK
+818 GDYTFEQVN
-827 NAGNVT
+827 NAGTTT
-833 VEGGTLTVTDS
+833 VGGTLTVTDS
-844 FTATSKAESATVGT
+844 FTAGK
-858 FTVENNGTP
+858 FTVENNGTLV
-867 ALTTKASGLDI
+867 LTSKAAGLKI
-878 AKSTSTE
+878 AVG
-885 AKYTAGAVIN
+885 TATNNNQLIN

-903 AAGEFANLDAVKKV
+903 AAGEFASLDKVAAV
-917 KDAIASSGNGLIVFG
+917 KDAIAPSGNGLIVFG
-932 DKVTIKAEEVDK
+932 DKVTIKAEEVNK
-944 VLMDGKVTATNAEK
+944 VLKDGKVKASDVAN

-971 VTGVTDPLSGS
+971 VTGVDAALSGS
-982 FGKVELATNETAL
+982 FGKVELAAGQTAL
-995 EVTSGLKLNGTGD
+995 TVESGLKLNGTGD
-1008 LVTVKGQDDKVTL
+1008 LVTVTKDKTVTL
-1021 KGVSIGENG
+1021 QGVNIGEDG

-1044 VGSSDKFGALN
+1044 AGNGGKFGALN

-1062 VKGAATLQNLT
+1062 VKGAAALQNLT
-1073 VAADSALVMGKAAEA
+1073 VAADSALVMGKAAETA
-1088 DKVVGTLEVKDNA
+1088 TAVGDLEVKDYA
-1101 LVLGTLTAGEVNLKD
+1101 LVLGTLTAGKVTLGE
-1116 ADVLG
+1116 ADVFG
-1121 TLTADKLTATGK
+1121 TLTADKLDATD
-1133 VFVGSDE
+1133 VVLVGSDE
-1140 ADVAGKLVVNELVSG
+1140 EDVAGKLVVNELVSG

-1165 GHILSLNDASQVA
+1165 GLGLSLNDASQVA
-1178 VGTAAAGSTVVA
+1178 IGSIDANSTVIA
-1190 GQGSLVAL
+1190 GQGSLVAI

-1203 DVAVKTVAA
+1203 DVAAKAVAA
-1212 AGHAVLGTNE
+1212 AGHAVLGPNE
-1222 GQMKSAIYVD
+1222 GQMRSAIYVD

-1246 KTIAGNVIAS
+1246 EKINGNVIAS
-1256 GWNTDGF
+1256 GWNEAKF
-1263 DAASADAKTGVQV
+1263 EDAETNNQVPANVQV

-1322 EADYRQGTTGAI
+1322 EADYTQGTTGAI

-1339 RLMSAAFKDKVHTI
+1339 RLMSAALKDKVHTI

-1477 YGGVLGVDSVVDGYT
+1477 YGGVLGVDSVVSGYT

>member
-47 SGSAMAIETDTEIK
+47 SGSAMATETDTEIK
-61 ATDTALKATFTK
+61 TTDTTLKATFTK
-73 AEKQTDVASSLIGT
+73 AETQADVTGSLIGT
-87 SGDKLALKNVT
+87 SETKLVLKNVT
-98 NKDMY
+98 NNGMY

-112 SSKDNV
+112 SSKDDV

-125 VSNFSGKVTSADHF
+125 VSNFSGKVTSGNHF
-139 GAVVTATTG
+139 GAVITATTG

-157 ENNKFDEVKTGEQK
+157 ENNKFDEVKTGDKGKQ
-171 HNGARGI
+171 HNGTRGI

-185 LEVAKSTFAGNEAV
+185 LDVANSTFAGNEAV
-199 LGGAINVWSN
+199 LGGAINVWSD
-209 GENTVKITDST
+209 GENTVKIADST

-230 GAVYITGSK
+230 GAVYITGSQ

-255 KQGGALQLAGAGET
+255 KLGGALQLAGAGET

-369 AVDTFNAG
+369 AVDTWNAG
-377 DVKFTDTTFTN
+377 NVKFTDTIFTN

-420 KAGTNAEEAAAKNYE
+420 KAGTNAEEAAVKKFE
-435 KQGDFMYLNGAS
+435 KQGDFMYLSNATDTAS
-447 DKATFE
+447 FE

-482 DMTGFVGTLNVNE
+482 DMTGFVGKLDVKE

-509 AAQVGVNNSSSE
+509 AAQIDVNNGSNDAVE
-521 AAQLGATN
+521 LAATT

-534 AAVTKGN
+534 ADKS
-541 AKPAVKAEL
+541 AVKAEL

-606 GDATVTEGITIAAG
+606 GDATVTEGITVAAG
-620 TAEKGAVL
+620 TAGKAAVL
-628 TQIFGNLTAKSL
+628 TQTSSNLTAKSL
-640 TVAAAVKD
+640 AVAAEVKN
-648 DKKTV
+648 DKKEV
-653 TAEAGTFAQTAGKLT
+653 TAKAGMFAQTTGSTLT

-676 TMTVNGTVVT
+676 TMTVGGTVVT
-686 KADSVNS
+686 KADSVNT
-693 GNINTYSAQDKK
+693 GAINSYESKTGSLTIA
-705 GTLVISGGTFTNDG
+705 GGTFTNDG
-719 TMTFDKITVE
+719 TMTFNKITVE

-740 NGEASFVAFTEL
+740 DGKASFVVFETL

-768 STVDGKEVEKA
+768 SKVDGKEV
-779 DILKFTEGTLNLEGG
+779 DTLKFTEGTVNLNGG

-804 GKVELAQGTTANIN
+804 GKVELAAGAAANIN
-818 GDYTFEQVK
+818 GDYTFEQV
-827 NAGNVT
+827 NNGGTAT
-833 VEGGTLTVTDS
+833 VGGTLTVTDS
-844 FTATSKAESATVGT
+844 FKAGT
-858 FTVENNGTP
+858 FTVENNGTL
-867 ALTTKASGLDI
+867 ALTTKAAGLKIDKGTVAEGI
-878 AKSTSTE
+878 AVT
-885 AKYTAGAVIN
+885 N

-903 AAGEFANLDAVKKV
+903 AAGEFATLKDVQTVKEKL
-917 KDAIASSGNGLIVFG
+917 ASSGNGLIVFG
-932 DKVTIKAEEVDK
+932 DKVTVKADAIKD
-944 VLMDGKVTATNAEK
+944 VLKDGKVKASDVAN

-971 VTGVTDPLSGS
+971 VTGVDAALSGS
-982 FGKVELATNETAL
+982 FGMVELADNQTAL
-995 EVTSGLKLNGTGD
+995 KVTSGLKLNGTGD
-1008 LVTVKGQDDKVTL
+1008 LVTGKGQGDKVTL
-1021 KGVSIGENG
+1021 QGVNIDGNA

-1044 VGSSDKFGALN
+1044 AGENGALN

-1062 VKGAATLQNLT
+1062 VKGAATVKDLT
-1073 VAADSALVMGKAAEA
+1073 VAADSALVMGKAAESA
-1088 DKVVGTLEVKDNA
+1088 TAVGDLEVKDYA
-1101 LVLGTLTAGEVNLKD
+1101 LVLGTLTAGKVTLGE
-1116 ADVLG
+1116 ADVFG
-1121 TLTADKLTATGK
+1121 TLTADKLDATD
-1133 VFVGSDE
+1133 VVLVGSDE
-1140 ADVAGKLVVNELVSG
+1140 EDVAGKLVVNELASG

-1256 GWNTDGF
+1256 GWSTAEF
-1263 DAASADAKTGVQV
+1263 EAAANKTGVQV

-1286 NTIDKTGANAVF
+1286 NTIDKTGAHAVF
-1298 VKDVTNNGT
+1298 ANAVTNNGT
-1307 IYLADAEFGDKVMFT
+1307 IYLADAEFGDKVMFSDGGYT
-1322 EADYRQGTTGAI
+1322 QGTTGAI

-1339 RLMSAAFKDKVHTI
+1339 RLMSAARKDNVHTI

-1424 VTMDAISAFND
+1424 VTMDALSAFND

-1477 YGGVLGVDSVVDGYT
+1477 YGGVLGVDSVVSGYT

-1656 VAATSALST
+1656 VATTSALST

>member
-47 SGSAMAIETDTEIK
+47 SGSAMATETDTEIK

-87 SGDKLALKNVT
+87 SGDTLALKNVI

-112 SSKDNV
+112 SNKDNV

-125 VSNFSGKVTSADHF
+125 VSNFSGKVTSANHF

-157 ENNKFDEVKTGEQK
+157 ENNKFDEVTTGDNK
-171 HNGARGI
+171 HNGTRGI

-199 LGGAINVWSN
+199 LGGAINVWSD
-209 GENTVKITDST
+209 GENTVKIADST

-230 GAVYITGSK
+230 GAVYITGSQ
-239 VKTTIADSTFS
+239 VKTTIADATFS

-255 KQGGALQLAGAGET
+255 KLGGALQLSDAGET

-289 ATNTQVVAKNV
+289 ATNTQVVAENV
-300 NFEGNKAVGDD
+300 TFEGNKAASAD

-317 FLNGNTAS
+317 CVDGQGAS

-335 NSAKKNGGAIRVQDG
+335 NSAKKNGGAIRVQNG
-350 ADLALTNVVFDGN
+350 ADLDLKNVVFDGN

-369 AVDTFNAG
+369 AVDTFDAD
-377 DVKFTDTTFTN
+377 DVTFTDTTFTN

-420 KAGTNAEEAAAKNYE
+420 KAGTNAEEAAVKKYE
-435 KQGDFMYLNGAS
+435 KQGDFMYLSNAS
-447 DKATFE
+447 DKATFA

-482 DMTGFVGTLNVNE
+482 DMTGFVGNLDVKE

-509 AAQVGVNNSSSE
+509 AAQGAVNGANSG
-521 AAQLGATN
+521 AAGGFAATT

-534 AAVTKGN
+534 AAG

-559 AINFVV
+559 AIDFVV

-597 TYVGAVNIT
+597 TYVGAVTIE

-620 TAEKGAVL
+620 TADQGAVL
-628 TQIFGNLTAKSL
+628 TQKSGNLTAKSL
-640 TVAAAVKD
+640 TVAAAVKGEKD
-648 DKKTV
+648 AV
-653 TAEAGTFAQTAGKLT
+653 TAQAGTFTQEAGKLT

-676 TMTVNGTVVT
+676 TMTVKGTVVT
-686 KADSVNS
+686 NADSVNT
-693 GNINTYSAQDKK
+693 GAINSYESKTGSLTIA
-705 GTLVISGGTFTNDG
+705 GGTFTNDG
-719 TMTFDKITVE
+719 TMTFDKITVA
-729 DGATLKTGVNL
+729 DGATLKTGINL
-740 NGEASFVAFTEL
+740 DGTASFVVFQEL

-768 STVDGKEVEKA
+768 SKVDGKA
-779 DILKFTEGTLNLEGG
+779 DILKFTEGTVKLNGG

-804 GKVELAQGTTANIN
+804 GKVELAKDATANIN
-818 GDYTFEQVK
+818 GDYTFEQV
-827 NAGNVT
+827 NNNGGTAT
-833 VEGGTLTVTDS
+833 VGGTLTVTDS
-844 FTATSKAESATVGT
+844 FTAGK
-858 FTVENNGTP
+858 FTVENNGTLV
-867 ALTTKASGLDI
+867 LTSKAAGLKITDGTATENTKL
-878 AKSTSTE
+878 T
-885 AKYTAGAVIN
+885 N

-903 AAGEFANLDAVKKV
+903 AAGEFASLDKVAAVKN
-917 KDAIASSGNGLIVFG
+917 AIASSGNGLIVFG
-932 DKVTIKAEEVDK
+932 DKVTVKADVIKD
-944 VLMDGKVTATNAEK
+944 VLKDGKVTATNAAK

-971 VTGVTDPLSGS
+971 VTEVNSALSGS
-982 FGKVELATNETAL
+982 FGKVELAAGEDAL
-995 EVTSGLKLNGTGD
+995 TVESGLKLNGTGD

-1021 KGVSIGENG
+1021 KGVNIGDNG

-1044 VGSSDKFGALN
+1044 AGNGALN

-1062 VKGAATLQNLT
+1062 VKGDAALQNLT

-1088 DKVVGTLEVKDNA
+1088 KAVGALEVKNHA

-1121 TLTADKLTATGK
+1121 TLTADKLTANGN

-1140 ADVAGKLVVNELVSG
+1140 EDVAGKLVVNELGSA
-1155 TVFADPAWKD
+1155 TVFAAPAWKD
-1165 GHILSLNDASQVA
+1165 GNILSLNDASQVA

-1256 GWNTDGF
+1256 GWSTAEFKAPAN
-1263 DAASADAKTGVQV
+1263 KTGVQV

-1286 NTIDKTGANAVF
+1286 NTIDKTGAHAVF
-1298 VKDVTNNGT
+1298 ANAVTNNGT
-1307 IYLADAEFGDKVMFT
+1307 IYLADAEFGDKVMFSK
-1322 EADYRQGTTGAI
+1322 DGYKQGTTGAI

-1339 RLMSAAFKDKVHTI
+1339 RLMSAAYKDKVHTI